1 MQCLN
6 IKNKEVA
13 ALLKEYTKI
22 FGNEDAAYYV
32 LSENNGYGLDK
43 APNGEPSKLFS
54 DLLEHYNGD
63 RVAAIQAKARTY
75 SKSFKEWFGD
85 WTGNVSID
93 IDSKDAIDYL
103 YSTNTELS
111 KVGSKE
117 EYAQYVN
124 SIYPNSLINS
134 IYWHGTDSDLSQG
147 VENTKKGKGSGAPET
162 GAEMYFNKQPWA
174 SLQYI
179 SGVNRNIP
187 DTEGYNNWVKLW
199 WELKEALGNGRM
211 DTDEWK
217 NEIIGPNTRQY
228 SPNKRGIFNRDKGGS
243 NGKYLS
249 ERKARYGYQD
259 KTDKEFFEEV
269 FDIRYGKETFN
280 DWVNRK
286 KSEFQDVW
294 ESRQVKKGMYPA
306 VLNVQNPIVEKNQ
319 NTYYEEQ
326 RGLFTK
332 AKKDKNDAIVS
343 DEANNEFGSDVVVI
357 FNPKENVHFLGTK
370 QDIENF
376 KNWKSSNKD
385 KTNVSKVVDKNGEPL
400 IVYHGTR
407 TSDGIEK
414 EGFNSN
420 MSGKGNRGANQGYF
434 YFSNNYENAEYTG
447 VKNEEIEP
455 LIDLITSVYDMFD
468 TTKLPS
474 TKELYTIID
483 DLIKEKRKINDNIR
497 NLKEDSIIK
506 KLIKPILKLTN
517 KDYKSSKELKEQ
529 YRNTINEIDI
539 ELEELDTKI
548 KNIYNLNLGLDYLK
562 GDRSKTSVNTLYFI
576 KGSINSKSP
585 YRQIAANKLINIL
598 YGTKNLKYSPKVFPV
613 YLNIKN
619 PLSSDFGMKETD
631 KNPLKSG
638 PFSEDYILY
647 NNLESGLLK
656 ELTKPEYDGSISRNK
671 FDILFGDVYIAKH
684 SNQIKS
690 IDNQGTFSTQDNNIY
705 NQEAATQNA
714 TGRNKEL
721 ALLLR
726 EIYPNIE
733 IDALTNP
740 NLRGQAQV
748 EGYMAGRVLLNTL
761 LENQD
766 TLPHEYAH
774 HYIAWFRNA
783 PIVQRGIKQ
792 FGSEE
797 SLVQAIGEN
806 SVKALKWYNRFFNWV
821 KGLFNEKQDTLNEIT
836 KAFLS
841 GHILDNSYFFG
852 KEIHNQK
859 VAEIPEAVNKVY
871 DKLMESI
878 KRRIKDIQYAKYSD
892 SKKVDE
898 LRALEFKLNQ
908 LENDQATFEFVDYMA
923 SDIISALNEIKALQ
937 AKVKE
942 NQKYDNPLNVTS
954 AELDVIKK
962 GYIGFYGNIATNIQN
977 MLDDESTFD
986 YLNDPQLVEDT
997 KQNLK
1002 RTVGD
1007 YYELVRNYNNLADIV
1022 AKDNF
1027 IREATK
1033 AGSFT
1038 IDHLKK
1044 ILDEG
1049 DVDINLWDQWAG
1061 STQYSNSEMIRLILN
1076 KIISVKNNVAE
1087 KELEVGKEL
1096 VEILSHVNKSKL
1108 DYMHERNRNG
1118 HKTGFMTRDLNYGQH
1133 YQDYLEHQ
1141 RKLAEKLGFGDK
1153 DIAEVP
1159 GLLNSE
1165 QLKKWNKA
1173 NNDWEAKHTIRK
1185 FTPEYYELTNSLSEE
1200 ARSRRDSLNMEINL
1214 LLSTTVDKNGDYHRE
1229 DLSDKD
1235 YLKLQELETRRRN
1248 LANPYY
1254 PDGSVKVGLDKEIA
1268 IEMRE
1273 YNEKLREK
1281 LHYTPN
1287 MEKFNKALQ
1296 KAKKNL
1302 SPEKFAKWEQRNTV
1316 DQIIEEFWDDI
1327 KTLSSNTNKSD
1338 DQILYETARKNMLRL
1353 YTREDGKV
1361 DVDSMPDQVKSWINT
1376 YDELISEESL
1386 KTRDKSKKSKVMDIA
1401 EWEVNPRFY
1410 EELERVEKLGQAEYN
1425 AWVSINA
1432 RYDYEGNLVPASFWK
1447 KLVPKKELRSK
1458 YMRKVPNRSWSEIDK
1473 ESPFYDKRFT
1483 KYADRGETRIP
1494 NPELYDNSANY
1505 RKITS
1510 DSNLKKLYDKLVDV
1524 MELSN
1529 SKIQFLK
1536 YENKYR
1542 LPQIEGGAWTQIRS
1556 KDNILKGLAYAIED
1570 TYTVKDDDN
1579 AYMLENAKRS
1589 DGSLVKLIPTRYI
1602 KMLSNPNALTNDIVG
1617 SVISYYKM
1625 AENYEQM
1632 SEIAPELEV
1641 ALDFVSRTDFTD
1653 KKGGRIQGLESKTYD
1668 KLKSVLDQLVY
1679 GMEKNALEL
1688 DIPLPKGKHVTVS
1701 VGKLAANLAAYTRIQ
1716 GIAQNMN
1723 VILTGLITN
1732 KIQNRLEAISGIYF
1746 GNKELAQATKL
1757 IIPSYA
1763 NAIKNIGHSNNKD
1776 KVLCY
1781 MEYLGVVRENAQTF
1795 SKLNQSRFLRA
1806 LNQHFWYFGHEMSD
1820 YVTKGKMALAIG
1832 LYYKYDPESGKFL
1845 NKNEFL
1851 RRFKSKKEGNAK
1863 WNTLSVTFYDA
1874 FEVKNNKLVIK
1885 PEYAKSLD
1893 EATINKVRNTAKQ
1906 VGTRIDTQ
1914 LTDLDRSKLH
1924 ATVIGQLLLIFR
1936 NFILVN
1942 LQTKFLTKRQ
1952 FNYSTGMWSEAQV
1965 PAAVKYVYRHYFN
1978 QNKIDQL
1985 KELYQNHYD
1994 ELDDFEKGCLKRV
2007 TYEVLFSTVGFMI
2020 ISSLVR
2026 AMADDDKRNWWKQ
2039 EAAYL
2044 TLRASLETR
2053 GNILPIEVINLLN
2066 TPTAAWSTLQ
2076 YWGDLTTI
2084 MLNDPTQEIKKGP
2097 YKGMN
2102 RFQRS
2107 LIKATPL
2114 RSIWEAQDPRS
2125 KMEYYD
2131 NMISIFNF

>member
-13 ALLKEYTKI
+13 ALLKQYTKI
-22 FGNEDAAYYV
+22 LGNENAAYYV

-385 KTNVSKVVDKNGEPL
+385 KTNVSKVVDKNGEP
-400 IVYHGTR
+400 
-407 TSDGIEK
+407 
-414 EGFNSN
+414 
-420 MSGKGNRGANQGYF
+420 
-434 YFSNNYENAEYTG
+434 
-447 VKNEEIEP
+447 
-455 LIDLITSVYDMFD
+455 
-468 TTKLPS
+468 KL
-474 TKELYTIID
+474 
-483 DLIKEKRKINDNIR
+483 
-497 NLKEDSIIK
+497 
-506 KLIKPILKLTN
+506 
-517 KDYKSSKELKEQ
+517 
-529 YRNTINEIDI
+529 
-539 ELEELDTKI
+539 
-548 KNIYNLNLGLDYLK
+548 
-562 GDRSKTSVNTLYFI
+562 
-576 KGSINSKSP
+576 
-585 YRQIAANKLINIL
+585 
-598 YGTKNLKYSPKVFPV
+598 
-613 YLNIKN
+613 
-619 PLSSDFGMKETD
+619 M
-631 KNPLKSG
+631 
-638 PFSEDYILY
+638 
-647 NNLESGLLK
+647 
-656 ELTKPEYDGSISRNK
+656 
-671 FDILFGDVYIAKH
+671 
-684 SNQIKS
+684 
-690 IDNQGTFSTQDNNIY
+690 
-705 NQEAATQNA
+705 
-714 TGRNKEL
+714 
-721 ALLLR
+721 
-726 EIYPNIE
+726 
-733 IDALTNP
+733 
-740 NLRGQAQV
+740 
-748 EGYMAGRVLLNTL
+748 
-761 LENQD
+761 
-766 TLPHEYAH
+766 
-774 HYIAWFRNA
+774 
-783 PIVQRGIKQ
+783 
-792 FGSEE
+792 
-797 SLVQAIGEN
+797 
-806 SVKALKWYNRFFNWV
+806 
-821 KGLFNEKQDTLNEIT
+821 
-836 KAFLS
+836 
-841 GHILDNSYFFG
+841 DNSYFFG

-859 VAEIPEAVNKVY
+859 VAKIPEAVNKVY

-878 KRRIKDIQYAKYSD
+878 KRRIKDIQYAKYGD

-908 LENDQATFEFVDYMA
+908 LENDQATFEFVDYMT

-937 AKVKE
+937 AKVNE
-942 NQKYDNPLNVTS
+942 NQKYNNPLDITS
-954 AELDVIKK
+954 AELDMIKK

-1061 STQYSNSEMIRLILN
+1061 NTQYSNSELVRIILN
-1076 KIISVKNNVAE
+1076 KIVNTKNNVAE

-1096 VEILSHVNKSKL
+1096 VEILSRVDKYKL
-1108 DYMHERNRNG
+1108 AYMHEKNKDG
-1118 HKTGFMTRDLNYGQH
+1118 HKTGFITRDLNYGQH
-1133 YQDYLEHQ
+1133 YQNYLEHQ
-1141 RKLAEKLGFGDK
+1141 KKLAEKLGFGDK
-1153 DIAEVP
+1153 DVAEVP
-1159 GLLNSE
+1159 GLLNPE

-1185 FTPEYYELTNSLSEE
+1185 FTPEYYELINSLSEE
-1200 ARSRRDSLNMEINL
+1200 ARSRRDSINMEINL

-1229 DLSDKD
+1229 DLSDED

-1273 YNEKLREK
+1273 YDEKLREK

-1338 DQILYETARKNMLRL
+1338 DQILYETARNNMLRL

-1425 AWVSINA
+1425 VWVSINA
-1432 RYDYEGNLVPASFWK
+1432 RYDHEGNLVPASFWK

-1473 ESPFYDKRFT
+1473 ESHFYDKRFT

-1570 TYTVKDDDN
+1570 TYTVKDDDD

-1602 KMLSNPNALTNDIVG
+1602 KMLSNPDALTNDIVG
-1617 SVISYYKM
+1617 SVIAYYKM

-1688 DIPLPKGKHVTVS
+1688 DVPLPKGKHVTVS

-1893 EATINKVRNTAKQ
+1893 ETTINKVRNTAKQ

-2076 YWGDLTTI
+2076 YWGDLTTM

>member
-6 IKNKEVA
+6 VKNKEVA
-13 ALLKEYTKI
+13 ALLKQYTKI
-22 FGNEDAAYYV
+22 LGNENAAYYV

-385 KTNVSKVVDKNGEPL
+385 KTNVSKVVDKNGEP
-400 IVYHGTR
+400 
-407 TSDGIEK
+407 
-414 EGFNSN
+414 
-420 MSGKGNRGANQGYF
+420 
-434 YFSNNYENAEYTG
+434 
-447 VKNEEIEP
+447 
-455 LIDLITSVYDMFD
+455 
-468 TTKLPS
+468 KL
-474 TKELYTIID
+474 
-483 DLIKEKRKINDNIR
+483 
-497 NLKEDSIIK
+497 
-506 KLIKPILKLTN
+506 
-517 KDYKSSKELKEQ
+517 
-529 YRNTINEIDI
+529 
-539 ELEELDTKI
+539 
-548 KNIYNLNLGLDYLK
+548 
-562 GDRSKTSVNTLYFI
+562 
-576 KGSINSKSP
+576 
-585 YRQIAANKLINIL
+585 
-598 YGTKNLKYSPKVFPV
+598 
-613 YLNIKN
+613 
-619 PLSSDFGMKETD
+619 M
-631 KNPLKSG
+631 
-638 PFSEDYILY
+638 
-647 NNLESGLLK
+647 
-656 ELTKPEYDGSISRNK
+656 
-671 FDILFGDVYIAKH
+671 
-684 SNQIKS
+684 
-690 IDNQGTFSTQDNNIY
+690 
-705 NQEAATQNA
+705 
-714 TGRNKEL
+714 
-721 ALLLR
+721 
-726 EIYPNIE
+726 
-733 IDALTNP
+733 
-740 NLRGQAQV
+740 
-748 EGYMAGRVLLNTL
+748 
-761 LENQD
+761 
-766 TLPHEYAH
+766 
-774 HYIAWFRNA
+774 
-783 PIVQRGIKQ
+783 
-792 FGSEE
+792 
-797 SLVQAIGEN
+797 
-806 SVKALKWYNRFFNWV
+806 
-821 KGLFNEKQDTLNEIT
+821 
-836 KAFLS
+836 
-841 GHILDNSYFFG
+841 DNSYFFG

-859 VAEIPEAVNKVY
+859 VAKIPEAVNKVY

-954 AELDVIKK
+954 AELNVIKK

-1061 STQYSNSEMIRLILN
+1061 NTQYSNSELVRIILN
-1076 KIISVKNNVAE
+1076 KIVNTKNNVAE

-1096 VEILSHVNKSKL
+1096 VEILSHVDKSKL
-1108 DYMHERNRNG
+1108 AYMHEKNKDG
-1118 HKTGFMTRDLNYGQH
+1118 HKTGFITRDLNYGQH

-1141 RKLAEKLGFGDK
+1141 KKLAEKLGFGDK

-1159 GLLNSE
+1159 GLLNPE

-1200 ARSRRDSLNMEINL
+1200 ARSRRDSINMEINL

-1229 DLSDKD
+1229 DLSDED

-1410 EELERVEKLGQAEYN
+1410 EELERVEKSGQAEYN

-1602 KMLSNPNALTNDIVG
+1602 KMLSNPDALTNDIVG
-1617 SVISYYKM
+1617 SVIAYYKM

-1688 DIPLPKGKHVTVS
+1688 DVPLPKGKHVTVS

-1965 PAAVKYVYRHYFN
+1965 PAAVKYIYRHYFN

-2076 YWGDLTTI
+2076 YWGDLTTM

>member
-6 IKNKEVA
+6 VKNKEVA
-13 ALLKEYTKI
+13 ALLKQYTKI
-22 FGNEDAAYYV
+22 LGNENAAYYV

-385 KTNVSKVVDKNGEPL
+385 KTNVSKVVDKNGEP
-400 IVYHGTR
+400 
-407 TSDGIEK
+407 
-414 EGFNSN
+414 
-420 MSGKGNRGANQGYF
+420 
-434 YFSNNYENAEYTG
+434 
-447 VKNEEIEP
+447 
-455 LIDLITSVYDMFD
+455 
-468 TTKLPS
+468 KL
-474 TKELYTIID
+474 
-483 DLIKEKRKINDNIR
+483 
-497 NLKEDSIIK
+497 
-506 KLIKPILKLTN
+506 
-517 KDYKSSKELKEQ
+517 
-529 YRNTINEIDI
+529 
-539 ELEELDTKI
+539 
-548 KNIYNLNLGLDYLK
+548 
-562 GDRSKTSVNTLYFI
+562 
-576 KGSINSKSP
+576 
-585 YRQIAANKLINIL
+585 
-598 YGTKNLKYSPKVFPV
+598 
-613 YLNIKN
+613 
-619 PLSSDFGMKETD
+619 M
-631 KNPLKSG
+631 
-638 PFSEDYILY
+638 
-647 NNLESGLLK
+647 
-656 ELTKPEYDGSISRNK
+656 
-671 FDILFGDVYIAKH
+671 
-684 SNQIKS
+684 
-690 IDNQGTFSTQDNNIY
+690 
-705 NQEAATQNA
+705 
-714 TGRNKEL
+714 
-721 ALLLR
+721 
-726 EIYPNIE
+726 
-733 IDALTNP
+733 
-740 NLRGQAQV
+740 
-748 EGYMAGRVLLNTL
+748 
-761 LENQD
+761 
-766 TLPHEYAH
+766 
-774 HYIAWFRNA
+774 
-783 PIVQRGIKQ
+783 
-792 FGSEE
+792 
-797 SLVQAIGEN
+797 
-806 SVKALKWYNRFFNWV
+806 
-821 KGLFNEKQDTLNEIT
+821 
-836 KAFLS
+836 
-841 GHILDNSYFFG
+841 DNSYFFG

-859 VAEIPEAVNKVY
+859 VAKIPEAVNKVY

-1061 STQYSNSEMIRLILN
+1061 NTQYSNSELVRIILN
-1076 KIISVKNNVAE
+1076 KIVNTKNNVAE

-1096 VEILSHVNKSKL
+1096 VEILSHVDKSKL
-1108 DYMHERNRNG
+1108 AYMHEKNKDG
-1118 HKTGFMTRDLNYGQH
+1118 HKTGFITRDLNYGQH

-1141 RKLAEKLGFGDK
+1141 KKLAEKLGFGDK

-1159 GLLNSE
+1159 GLLNPE

-1200 ARSRRDSLNMEINL
+1200 ARSRRDSINMEINL

-1229 DLSDKD
+1229 DLSDED

-1296 KAKKNL
+1296 NAKKNL

-1316 DQIIEEFWDDI
+1316 DQIVEEFWDDV

-1338 DQILYETARKNMLRL
+1338 DQILYEKARKNMLRL

-1602 KMLSNPNALTNDIVG
+1602 KMLSNPDALTNDIVG
-1617 SVISYYKM
+1617 SVIAYYKM

-1688 DIPLPKGKHVTVS
+1688 DVPLPKGKHVTVS

-2076 YWGDLTTI
+2076 YWGDLTTM

>member
-6 IKNKEVA
+6 VKNKEVA
-13 ALLKEYTKI
+13 ALLKQYTKI
-22 FGNEDAAYYV
+22 LGNENAAYYV

-385 KTNVSKVVDKNGEPL
+385 KTNVSKVVDKNGEP
-400 IVYHGTR
+400 
-407 TSDGIEK
+407 
-414 EGFNSN
+414 
-420 MSGKGNRGANQGYF
+420 
-434 YFSNNYENAEYTG
+434 
-447 VKNEEIEP
+447 
-455 LIDLITSVYDMFD
+455 
-468 TTKLPS
+468 KL
-474 TKELYTIID
+474 
-483 DLIKEKRKINDNIR
+483 
-497 NLKEDSIIK
+497 
-506 KLIKPILKLTN
+506 
-517 KDYKSSKELKEQ
+517 
-529 YRNTINEIDI
+529 
-539 ELEELDTKI
+539 
-548 KNIYNLNLGLDYLK
+548 
-562 GDRSKTSVNTLYFI
+562 
-576 KGSINSKSP
+576 
-585 YRQIAANKLINIL
+585 
-598 YGTKNLKYSPKVFPV
+598 
-613 YLNIKN
+613 
-619 PLSSDFGMKETD
+619 M
-631 KNPLKSG
+631 
-638 PFSEDYILY
+638 
-647 NNLESGLLK
+647 
-656 ELTKPEYDGSISRNK
+656 
-671 FDILFGDVYIAKH
+671 
-684 SNQIKS
+684 
-690 IDNQGTFSTQDNNIY
+690 
-705 NQEAATQNA
+705 
-714 TGRNKEL
+714 
-721 ALLLR
+721 
-726 EIYPNIE
+726 
-733 IDALTNP
+733 
-740 NLRGQAQV
+740 
-748 EGYMAGRVLLNTL
+748 
-761 LENQD
+761 
-766 TLPHEYAH
+766 
-774 HYIAWFRNA
+774 
-783 PIVQRGIKQ
+783 
-792 FGSEE
+792 
-797 SLVQAIGEN
+797 
-806 SVKALKWYNRFFNWV
+806 
-821 KGLFNEKQDTLNEIT
+821 
-836 KAFLS
+836 
-841 GHILDNSYFFG
+841 DNSYFFG

-859 VAEIPEAVNKVY
+859 VAKIPEAVNKVY

-1049 DVDINLWDQWAG
+1049 DVDIKLWDQWAG
-1061 STQYSNSEMIRLILN
+1061 NTQYSNSELVRIILN
-1076 KIISVKNNVAE
+1076 KIVNTKNNVAE

-1096 VEILSHVNKSKL
+1096 VEILSHVDKSKL
-1108 DYMHERNRNG
+1108 AYMHEKNKDG
-1118 HKTGFMTRDLNYGQH
+1118 HKTGFITRDLNYGQH

-1141 RKLAEKLGFGDK
+1141 KKLAEKLGFGDK

-1159 GLLNSE
+1159 GLLNPE

-1200 ARSRRDSLNMEINL
+1200 ARSRRDSINMEINL

-1229 DLSDKD
+1229 DLSDED

-1296 KAKKNL
+1296 NAKKNL

-1316 DQIIEEFWDDI
+1316 DQIVEEFWDDV

-1338 DQILYETARKNMLRL
+1338 DQILYEKARKNMLRL

-1602 KMLSNPNALTNDIVG
+1602 KMLSNPDALTNDIVG
-1617 SVISYYKM
+1617 SVIAYYKM

-2076 YWGDLTTI
+2076 YWGDLTTM
-2084 MLNDPTQEIKKGP
+2084 MLNDPTHKIKKGP

-2102 RFQRS
+2102 QFQRS

-2131 NMISIFNF
+2131 NVISIFNF

>member
-22 FGNEDAAYYV
+22 LGNENAAYYV

-385 KTNVSKVVDKNGEPL
+385 KTNVSKVVDENGEPL

-414 EGFNSN
+414 G
-420 MSGKGNRGANQGYF
+420 
-434 YFSNNYENAEYTG
+434 
-447 VKNEEIEP
+447 
-455 LIDLITSVYDMFD
+455 
-468 TTKLPS
+468 
-474 TKELYTIID
+474 
-483 DLIKEKRKINDNIR
+483 
-497 NLKEDSIIK
+497 
-506 KLIKPILKLTN
+506 
-517 KDYKSSKELKEQ
+517 
-529 YRNTINEIDI
+529 
-539 ELEELDTKI
+539 
-548 KNIYNLNLGLDYLK
+548 
-562 GDRSKTSVNTLYFI
+562 
-576 KGSINSKSP
+576 
-585 YRQIAANKLINIL
+585 
-598 YGTKNLKYSPKVFPV
+598 
-613 YLNIKN
+613 
-619 PLSSDFGMKETD
+619 
-631 KNPLKSG
+631 
-638 PFSEDYILY
+638 
-647 NNLESGLLK
+647 GLLK

-705 NQEAATQNA
+705 NQKAATQKA

-721 ALLLR
+721 ALLLQ
-726 EIYPNIE
+726 ELYPNIE
-733 IDALTNP
+733 IAALADP

-841 GHILDNSYFFG
+841 GRTLDNSYFFG

-859 VAEIPEAVNKVY
+859 VAKIPEAVNKVY

-954 AELDVIKK
+954 AELDMIKK

-1061 STQYSNSEMIRLILN
+1061 NTQYSNSELVRIILN
-1076 KIISVKNNVAE
+1076 KIVNTKNNVAE

-1096 VEILSHVNKSKL
+1096 VEILSHVDKSKL
-1108 DYMHERNRNG
+1108 AYMHEKNKDG
-1118 HKTGFMTRDLNYGQH
+1118 HKTGFITRDLNYGQH

-1141 RKLAEKLGFGDK
+1141 KKLAEKLGFGDK

-1159 GLLNSE
+1159 GLLNPE

-1200 ARSRRDSLNMEINL
+1200 ARSRRDSINMEINL

-1229 DLSDKD
+1229 DLSDED

-1556 KDNILKGLAYAIED
+1556 KDNILKGLAYAIKD
-1570 TYTVKDDDN
+1570 TYTVKDDDT

-1602 KMLSNPNALTNDIVG
+1602 KMLSNPDALTNDIVG
-1617 SVISYYKM
+1617 SVIAYYKM

-1688 DIPLPKGKHVTVS
+1688 DVPLPKGKHVTVS

-1806 LNQHFWYFGHEMSD
+1806 LNQHFWYFGHEISD

-2076 YWGDLTTI
+2076 YWGDLTTM

-2114 RSIWEAQDPRS
+2114 RNIWEAQDPRS

-2131 NMISIFNF
+2131 NVISIFNF

>member
-13 ALLKEYTKI
+13 ALLKEYTEI

-43 APNGEPSKLFS
+43 APNGADSKLFS
-54 DLLEHYNGD
+54 DLLAHYNGD
-63 RVAAIQAKARTY
+63 KNKAILAK
-75 SKSFKEWFGD
+75 SKVYTDSFKNWFGD
-85 WTGNVSID
+85 W
-93 IDSKDAIDYL
+93 
-103 YSTNTELS
+103 LS
-111 KVGSKE
+111 D
-117 EYAQYVN
+117 N
-124 SIYPNSLINS
+124 
-134 IYWHGTDSDLSQG
+134 
-147 VENTKKGKGSGAPET
+147 
-162 GAEMYFNKQPWA
+162 
-174 SLQYI
+174 
-179 SGVNRNIP
+179 
-187 DTEGYNNWVKLW
+187 
-199 WELKEALGNGRM
+199 
-211 DTDEWK
+211 
-217 NEIIGPNTRQY
+217 
-228 SPNKRGIFNRDKGGS
+228 
-243 NGKYLS
+243 
-249 ERKARYGYQD
+249 
-259 KTDKEFFEEV
+259 
-269 FDIRYGKETFN
+269 
-280 DWVNRK
+280 
-286 KSEFQDVW
+286 
-294 ESRQVKKGMYPA
+294 
-306 VLNVQNPIVEKNQ
+306 
-319 NTYYEEQ
+319 
-326 RGLFTK
+326 
-332 AKKDKNDAIVS
+332 
-343 DEANNEFGSDVVVI
+343 
-357 FNPKENVHFLGTK
+357 
-370 QDIENF
+370 
-376 KNWKSSNKD
+376 
-385 KTNVSKVVDKNGEPL
+385 KTNVSKVVDENGEPL
-400 IVYHGTR
+400 IVYHG
-407 TSDGIEK
+407 SNHNIIEFDK
-414 EGFNSN
+414 QKLGGNT
-420 MSGKGNRGANQGYF
+420 GKGEYRDKTTGEVVEVD
-434 YFSNNYENAEYTG
+434 SNNAFFASSNKLVAASYSFLGTQQRISELRNKIEDLYTVLTVG
-447 VKNEEIEP
+447 QAYNGTVKNRN
-455 LIDLITSVYDMFD
+455 DVNKTF
-468 TTKLPS
+468 
-474 TKELYTIID
+474 KELA
-483 DLIKEKRKINDNIR
+483 EQF
-497 NLKEDSIIK
+497 
-506 KLIKPILKLTN
+506 P
-517 KDYKSSKELKEQ
+517 ELKSLVEQ
-529 YRNTINEIDI
+529 VPETGKIP
-539 ELEELDTKI
+539 EEV
-548 KNIYNLNLGLDYLK
+548 
-562 GDRSKTSVNTLYFI
+562 R
-576 KGSINSKSP
+576 
-585 YRQIAANKLINIL
+585 NKLIE
-598 YGTKNLKYSPKVFPV
+598 NLNTLNKRYSEIDNNYSGRSFTNQYNYYIKAINKLNSWLTDENLNKLKSNDKSLFEENQASMSLSVGKDSQSI
-613 YLNIKN
+613 YLDDDGRYEYIGLDGRRGYLDT
-619 PLSSDFGMKETD
+619 LSIPQLRKLLIRIINS
-631 KNPLKSG
+631 LKSG
-638 PFSEDYILY
+638 LKQVNEDLKKSTYANTTYVGYYYVNMKNPFIHDYNGSSFPDKY
-647 NNLESGLLK
+647 VNQKGEK
-656 ELTKPEYDGSISRNK
+656 TEYPTG
-671 FDILFGDVYIAKH
+671 YIAGRQVKKAMKDGNDGVIYH
-684 SNQIKS
+684 NLQDPLLSDSYGFFDPNQIKS
-690 IDNQGTFSTQDNNIY
+690 IDNRGTFSTQNNNIY
-705 NQEAATQNA
+705 NQQAQSQIG
-714 TGRNKEL
+714 TGRNEEL
-721 ALLLR
+721 ARLLQTL
-726 EIYPNIE
+726 YPKIE
-733 IDALTNP
+733 VGTLTDP
-740 NLRGQAQV
+740 NLRGQAHV
-748 EGYMAGRVLLNTL
+748 EGNMAGKVLLNAV

-836 KAFLS
+836 KAFLF

-852 KEIHNQK
+852 KETHNQK

-892 SKKVDE
+892 SKKVDG

-1061 STQYSNSEMIRLILN
+1061 NTQYSNSELVRIILN
-1076 KIISVKNNVAE
+1076 KIVNTKNNVAE

-1108 DYMHERNRNG
+1108 AYMHEKNKDG
-1118 HKTGFMTRDLNYGQH
+1118 HKTGFITRDLNYGQH

-1141 RKLAEKLGFGDK
+1141 KKLAEKLGFGDK

-1159 GLLNSE
+1159 GLLNPE

-1200 ARSRRDSLNMEINL
+1200 ARSRRDSINMEINL

-1229 DLSDKD
+1229 DLSDED

-1296 KAKKNL
+1296 NAKKNL

-1447 KLVPKKELRSK
+1447 KLVPKKELRAK

-1570 TYTVKDDDN
+1570 TYTVKDDDT

-1602 KMLSNPNALTNDIVG
+1602 KMLSNPDALTNDIVG
-1617 SVISYYKM
+1617 SVIAYYKM

-1688 DIPLPKGKHVTVS
+1688 DVPLPKGKHVTVS

-1952 FNYSTGMWSEAQV
+1952 FNYSIGMWSEAQV
-1965 PAAVKYVYRHYFN
+1965 PAAVKYVYRHYFD

-2020 ISSLVR
+2020 ISSLIR
-2026 AMADDDKRNWWKQ
+2026 AMANDDKRNWWKQ

-2053 GNILPIEVINLLN
+2053 DNILPIEVINLLN

-2076 YWGDLTTI
+2076 YWGDLTTM
-2084 MLNDPTQEIKKGP
+2084 MLNDPTQKIKKGP

>member
-6 IKNKEVA
+6 VKNKEVA
-13 ALLKEYTKI
+13 ALLKQYTKI
-22 FGNEDAAYYV
+22 LGNENAAYYV

-385 KTNVSKVVDKNGEPL
+385 KTNVSKVVDKNGEP
-400 IVYHGTR
+400 
-407 TSDGIEK
+407 
-414 EGFNSN
+414 
-420 MSGKGNRGANQGYF
+420 
-434 YFSNNYENAEYTG
+434 
-447 VKNEEIEP
+447 
-455 LIDLITSVYDMFD
+455 
-468 TTKLPS
+468 KL
-474 TKELYTIID
+474 
-483 DLIKEKRKINDNIR
+483 
-497 NLKEDSIIK
+497 
-506 KLIKPILKLTN
+506 
-517 KDYKSSKELKEQ
+517 
-529 YRNTINEIDI
+529 
-539 ELEELDTKI
+539 
-548 KNIYNLNLGLDYLK
+548 
-562 GDRSKTSVNTLYFI
+562 
-576 KGSINSKSP
+576 
-585 YRQIAANKLINIL
+585 
-598 YGTKNLKYSPKVFPV
+598 
-613 YLNIKN
+613 
-619 PLSSDFGMKETD
+619 M
-631 KNPLKSG
+631 
-638 PFSEDYILY
+638 
-647 NNLESGLLK
+647 
-656 ELTKPEYDGSISRNK
+656 
-671 FDILFGDVYIAKH
+671 
-684 SNQIKS
+684 
-690 IDNQGTFSTQDNNIY
+690 
-705 NQEAATQNA
+705 
-714 TGRNKEL
+714 
-721 ALLLR
+721 
-726 EIYPNIE
+726 
-733 IDALTNP
+733 
-740 NLRGQAQV
+740 
-748 EGYMAGRVLLNTL
+748 
-761 LENQD
+761 
-766 TLPHEYAH
+766 
-774 HYIAWFRNA
+774 
-783 PIVQRGIKQ
+783 
-792 FGSEE
+792 
-797 SLVQAIGEN
+797 
-806 SVKALKWYNRFFNWV
+806 
-821 KGLFNEKQDTLNEIT
+821 
-836 KAFLS
+836 
-841 GHILDNSYFFG
+841 DNSYFFG

-859 VAEIPEAVNKVY
+859 VAKIPEAVNKVY

-1061 STQYSNSEMIRLILN
+1061 NTQYSNSELVRIILN
-1076 KIISVKNNVAE
+1076 KIVNTKNNVAE

-1096 VEILSHVNKSKL
+1096 VEILSHVDKSKL
-1108 DYMHERNRNG
+1108 AYMHEKNKDG
-1118 HKTGFMTRDLNYGQH
+1118 HKTGFITRDLNYGQH

-1141 RKLAEKLGFGDK
+1141 KKLAEKLGFGDK

-1159 GLLNSE
+1159 GLLNPE

-1200 ARSRRDSLNMEINL
+1200 ARSRRDSINMEINL

-1229 DLSDKD
+1229 DLSDED

-1570 TYTVKDDDN
+1570 TYTVKDDDT

-1602 KMLSNPNALTNDIVG
+1602 KMLSNPDALTNDIVG
-1617 SVISYYKM
+1617 SVIAYYKM

-1688 DIPLPKGKHVTVS
+1688 DVPLPKGKHVTVS

-1924 ATVIGQLLLIFR
+1924 ATMIGQLLLIFR

-2053 GNILPIEVINLLN
+2053 SNILPIEVINLLN

-2076 YWGDLTTI
+2076 YWGDLTTM

>member
-6 IKNKEVA
+6 VKNKEVA
-13 ALLKEYTKI
+13 ALLKQYTKI
-22 FGNEDAAYYV
+22 LGNENAAYYV

-385 KTNVSKVVDKNGEPL
+385 KTNVSKVVDKNGEP
-400 IVYHGTR
+400 
-407 TSDGIEK
+407 
-414 EGFNSN
+414 
-420 MSGKGNRGANQGYF
+420 
-434 YFSNNYENAEYTG
+434 
-447 VKNEEIEP
+447 
-455 LIDLITSVYDMFD
+455 
-468 TTKLPS
+468 KL
-474 TKELYTIID
+474 
-483 DLIKEKRKINDNIR
+483 
-497 NLKEDSIIK
+497 
-506 KLIKPILKLTN
+506 
-517 KDYKSSKELKEQ
+517 
-529 YRNTINEIDI
+529 
-539 ELEELDTKI
+539 
-548 KNIYNLNLGLDYLK
+548 
-562 GDRSKTSVNTLYFI
+562 
-576 KGSINSKSP
+576 
-585 YRQIAANKLINIL
+585 
-598 YGTKNLKYSPKVFPV
+598 
-613 YLNIKN
+613 
-619 PLSSDFGMKETD
+619 M
-631 KNPLKSG
+631 
-638 PFSEDYILY
+638 
-647 NNLESGLLK
+647 
-656 ELTKPEYDGSISRNK
+656 
-671 FDILFGDVYIAKH
+671 
-684 SNQIKS
+684 
-690 IDNQGTFSTQDNNIY
+690 
-705 NQEAATQNA
+705 
-714 TGRNKEL
+714 
-721 ALLLR
+721 
-726 EIYPNIE
+726 
-733 IDALTNP
+733 
-740 NLRGQAQV
+740 
-748 EGYMAGRVLLNTL
+748 
-761 LENQD
+761 
-766 TLPHEYAH
+766 
-774 HYIAWFRNA
+774 
-783 PIVQRGIKQ
+783 
-792 FGSEE
+792 
-797 SLVQAIGEN
+797 
-806 SVKALKWYNRFFNWV
+806 
-821 KGLFNEKQDTLNEIT
+821 
-836 KAFLS
+836 
-841 GHILDNSYFFG
+841 DNSYFFG

-859 VAEIPEAVNKVY
+859 VAKIPEAVNKVY

-986 YLNDPQLVEDT
+986 YLNDPQLIEDT

-1061 STQYSNSEMIRLILN
+1061 NTQYSNSELVRIILN
-1076 KIISVKNNVAE
+1076 KIVNTKNNVAE

-1096 VEILSHVNKSKL
+1096 VEILSHVDKSKL
-1108 DYMHERNRNG
+1108 AYMHEKNKDG
-1118 HKTGFMTRDLNYGQH
+1118 HKTGFITRDLNYGQH

-1141 RKLAEKLGFGDK
+1141 KKLAEKLGFGDK

-1159 GLLNSE
+1159 GLLNPE

-1200 ARSRRDSLNMEINL
+1200 ARSRRDSINMEINL

-1229 DLSDKD
+1229 DLSDED

-1296 KAKKNL
+1296 NAKKNL

-1316 DQIIEEFWDDI
+1316 DQIVEEFWDDV

-1338 DQILYETARKNMLRL
+1338 DQILYEKARKNMLRL

-1602 KMLSNPNALTNDIVG
+1602 KMLSNPDALTNDIVG
-1617 SVISYYKM
+1617 SVIAYYKM

-1688 DIPLPKGKHVTVS
+1688 DVPLPKGKHVTVS

-2076 YWGDLTTI
+2076 YWGDLTTM

>member
-22 FGNEDAAYYV
+22 LGNENAAYYV

-385 KTNVSKVVDKNGEPL
+385 KTNVSKVVDENGEPL

-705 NQEAATQNA
+705 NQKAATQKA

-721 ALLLR
+721 ALLLQ
-726 EIYPNIE
+726 ELYPNIE
-733 IDALTNP
+733 IAALADP

-841 GHILDNSYFFG
+841 GRTLDNSYFFG

-859 VAEIPEAVNKVY
+859 VAKIPEAVNKVY

-898 LRALEFKLNQ
+898 LRVLEFKLNQ

-954 AELDVIKK
+954 AELDMIKK

-1061 STQYSNSEMIRLILN
+1061 NTQYSNSELVRIILN
-1076 KIISVKNNVAE
+1076 KIVNTKNNVAE

-1096 VEILSHVNKSKL
+1096 VEILSHVDKSKL
-1108 DYMHERNRNG
+1108 AYMHEKNKDG
-1118 HKTGFMTRDLNYGQH
+1118 HKTGFITRDLNYGQH

-1141 RKLAEKLGFGDK
+1141 KKLAEKLGFGDK

-1159 GLLNSE
+1159 GLLNPE

-1200 ARSRRDSLNMEINL
+1200 ARSRRDSINMEINL

-1229 DLSDKD
+1229 DLSDED

-1556 KDNILKGLAYAIED
+1556 KDNILKGLAYAIKD
-1570 TYTVKDDDN
+1570 TYTVKDDDT

-1602 KMLSNPNALTNDIVG
+1602 KMLSNPDALTNDIVG
-1617 SVISYYKM
+1617 SVIAYYKM

-1688 DIPLPKGKHVTVS
+1688 DVPLPKGKHVTVS

-2076 YWGDLTTI
+2076 YWGDLTTM

-2131 NMISIFNF
+2131 NVISIFNF

>member
-6 IKNKEVA
+6 VKNKEVA
-13 ALLKEYTKI
+13 ALLKQYTKI
-22 FGNEDAAYYV
+22 LGNENAAYYV

-385 KTNVSKVVDKNGEPL
+385 KTNVSKVVDKNGEP
-400 IVYHGTR
+400 
-407 TSDGIEK
+407 
-414 EGFNSN
+414 
-420 MSGKGNRGANQGYF
+420 
-434 YFSNNYENAEYTG
+434 
-447 VKNEEIEP
+447 
-455 LIDLITSVYDMFD
+455 
-468 TTKLPS
+468 KL
-474 TKELYTIID
+474 
-483 DLIKEKRKINDNIR
+483 
-497 NLKEDSIIK
+497 
-506 KLIKPILKLTN
+506 
-517 KDYKSSKELKEQ
+517 
-529 YRNTINEIDI
+529 
-539 ELEELDTKI
+539 
-548 KNIYNLNLGLDYLK
+548 
-562 GDRSKTSVNTLYFI
+562 
-576 KGSINSKSP
+576 
-585 YRQIAANKLINIL
+585 
-598 YGTKNLKYSPKVFPV
+598 
-613 YLNIKN
+613 
-619 PLSSDFGMKETD
+619 M
-631 KNPLKSG
+631 
-638 PFSEDYILY
+638 
-647 NNLESGLLK
+647 
-656 ELTKPEYDGSISRNK
+656 
-671 FDILFGDVYIAKH
+671 
-684 SNQIKS
+684 
-690 IDNQGTFSTQDNNIY
+690 
-705 NQEAATQNA
+705 
-714 TGRNKEL
+714 
-721 ALLLR
+721 
-726 EIYPNIE
+726 
-733 IDALTNP
+733 
-740 NLRGQAQV
+740 
-748 EGYMAGRVLLNTL
+748 
-761 LENQD
+761 
-766 TLPHEYAH
+766 
-774 HYIAWFRNA
+774 
-783 PIVQRGIKQ
+783 
-792 FGSEE
+792 
-797 SLVQAIGEN
+797 
-806 SVKALKWYNRFFNWV
+806 
-821 KGLFNEKQDTLNEIT
+821 
-836 KAFLS
+836 
-841 GHILDNSYFFG
+841 DNSYFFG

-859 VAEIPEAVNKVY
+859 VAKIPEAVNKVY

-1061 STQYSNSEMIRLILN
+1061 STQYSNSELVRIILN
-1076 KIISVKNNVAE
+1076 KIINTKNNVAE

-1108 DYMHERNRNG
+1108 TYMHEKNKDG
-1118 HKTGFMTRDLNYGQH
+1118 HKTGFITRDLNYGQH

-1141 RKLAEKLGFGDK
+1141 KKLAEKLGFGDK

-1159 GLLNSE
+1159 GLLNPE

-1200 ARSRRDSLNMEINL
+1200 ARSRRDSINMEINL

-1229 DLSDKD
+1229 DLSDED

-1327 KTLSSNTNKSD
+1327 KTLSSNANKSD

-1602 KMLSNPNALTNDIVG
+1602 KMLSNPDALTNDIVG
-1617 SVISYYKM
+1617 SVIAYYKM

-1688 DIPLPKGKHVTVS
+1688 DVPLPKGKHVTVS

-2076 YWGDLTTI
+2076 YWGDLTTM

>member
-6 IKNKEVA
+6 IKNKDVA
-13 ALLKEYTKI
+13 ALLKQYTKI
-22 FGNEDAAYYV
+22 LGNENAAYYV

-385 KTNVSKVVDKNGEPL
+385 KTNVSKVVDKNGEP
-400 IVYHGTR
+400 
-407 TSDGIEK
+407 
-414 EGFNSN
+414 
-420 MSGKGNRGANQGYF
+420 
-434 YFSNNYENAEYTG
+434 
-447 VKNEEIEP
+447 
-455 LIDLITSVYDMFD
+455 
-468 TTKLPS
+468 KL
-474 TKELYTIID
+474 
-483 DLIKEKRKINDNIR
+483 
-497 NLKEDSIIK
+497 
-506 KLIKPILKLTN
+506 
-517 KDYKSSKELKEQ
+517 
-529 YRNTINEIDI
+529 
-539 ELEELDTKI
+539 
-548 KNIYNLNLGLDYLK
+548 
-562 GDRSKTSVNTLYFI
+562 
-576 KGSINSKSP
+576 
-585 YRQIAANKLINIL
+585 
-598 YGTKNLKYSPKVFPV
+598 
-613 YLNIKN
+613 
-619 PLSSDFGMKETD
+619 M
-631 KNPLKSG
+631 
-638 PFSEDYILY
+638 
-647 NNLESGLLK
+647 
-656 ELTKPEYDGSISRNK
+656 
-671 FDILFGDVYIAKH
+671 
-684 SNQIKS
+684 
-690 IDNQGTFSTQDNNIY
+690 
-705 NQEAATQNA
+705 
-714 TGRNKEL
+714 
-721 ALLLR
+721 
-726 EIYPNIE
+726 
-733 IDALTNP
+733 
-740 NLRGQAQV
+740 
-748 EGYMAGRVLLNTL
+748 
-761 LENQD
+761 
-766 TLPHEYAH
+766 
-774 HYIAWFRNA
+774 
-783 PIVQRGIKQ
+783 
-792 FGSEE
+792 
-797 SLVQAIGEN
+797 
-806 SVKALKWYNRFFNWV
+806 
-821 KGLFNEKQDTLNEIT
+821 
-836 KAFLS
+836 
-841 GHILDNSYFFG
+841 DNSYFFG
-852 KEIHNQK
+852 KKIHNQK
-859 VAEIPEAVNKVY
+859 VAKIPEAVNKVY

-1022 AKDNF
+1022 AKDDF

-1061 STQYSNSEMIRLILN
+1061 STQYSNSELVRIILN
-1076 KIISVKNNVAE
+1076 KIVNTKNNVAE

-1096 VEILSHVNKSKL
+1096 VEILSHVDKSKL
-1108 DYMHERNRNG
+1108 AYMHEKNKDG
-1118 HKTGFMTRDLNYGQH
+1118 HKTGFITRELNYGQH

-1141 RKLAEKLGFGDK
+1141 KKLAEKLGFGDK

-1159 GLLNSE
+1159 GLLNPE

-1200 ARSRRDSLNMEINL
+1200 ARSRRDSINMEINL

-1229 DLSDKD
+1229 DLSDED

-1353 YTREDGKV
+1353 YIREDGKV

-1570 TYTVKDDDN
+1570 TYTVKDDDT

-1602 KMLSNPNALTNDIVG
+1602 KMLSNPDALTNDIVG
-1617 SVISYYKM
+1617 SVIAYYKM

-1688 DIPLPKGKHVTVS
+1688 DVPLPKGKHVTVS

-1914 LTDLDRSKLH
+1914 ITDLDRSKLH

-2020 ISSLVR
+2020 ISSLIR

-2076 YWGDLTTI
+2076 YWGDLITM

>member
-6 IKNKEVA
+6 VKNKEVA
-13 ALLKEYTKI
+13 ALLKQYTKI
-22 FGNEDAAYYV
+22 LGNENAAYYV

-385 KTNVSKVVDKNGEPL
+385 KTNVSKVVDKNGEP
-400 IVYHGTR
+400 
-407 TSDGIEK
+407 
-414 EGFNSN
+414 
-420 MSGKGNRGANQGYF
+420 
-434 YFSNNYENAEYTG
+434 
-447 VKNEEIEP
+447 
-455 LIDLITSVYDMFD
+455 
-468 TTKLPS
+468 KL
-474 TKELYTIID
+474 
-483 DLIKEKRKINDNIR
+483 
-497 NLKEDSIIK
+497 
-506 KLIKPILKLTN
+506 
-517 KDYKSSKELKEQ
+517 
-529 YRNTINEIDI
+529 
-539 ELEELDTKI
+539 
-548 KNIYNLNLGLDYLK
+548 
-562 GDRSKTSVNTLYFI
+562 
-576 KGSINSKSP
+576 
-585 YRQIAANKLINIL
+585 
-598 YGTKNLKYSPKVFPV
+598 
-613 YLNIKN
+613 
-619 PLSSDFGMKETD
+619 M
-631 KNPLKSG
+631 
-638 PFSEDYILY
+638 
-647 NNLESGLLK
+647 
-656 ELTKPEYDGSISRNK
+656 
-671 FDILFGDVYIAKH
+671 
-684 SNQIKS
+684 
-690 IDNQGTFSTQDNNIY
+690 
-705 NQEAATQNA
+705 
-714 TGRNKEL
+714 
-721 ALLLR
+721 
-726 EIYPNIE
+726 
-733 IDALTNP
+733 
-740 NLRGQAQV
+740 
-748 EGYMAGRVLLNTL
+748 
-761 LENQD
+761 
-766 TLPHEYAH
+766 
-774 HYIAWFRNA
+774 
-783 PIVQRGIKQ
+783 
-792 FGSEE
+792 
-797 SLVQAIGEN
+797 
-806 SVKALKWYNRFFNWV
+806 
-821 KGLFNEKQDTLNEIT
+821 
-836 KAFLS
+836 
-841 GHILDNSYFFG
+841 DNSYFFG

-859 VAEIPEAVNKVY
+859 VAKIPEAVNKVY

-1061 STQYSNSEMIRLILN
+1061 NTQYSNSELVRIILN
-1076 KIISVKNNVAE
+1076 KIVNTKNNVAE

-1108 DYMHERNRNG
+1108 AYMHEKNKDG
-1118 HKTGFMTRDLNYGQH
+1118 HKTGFITRDLNYGQH

-1141 RKLAEKLGFGDK
+1141 KKLAEKLGFGDK

-1159 GLLNSE
+1159 GLLNPE

-1200 ARSRRDSLNMEINL
+1200 ARSRRDSINMEINL

-1229 DLSDKD
+1229 DLSDED

-1296 KAKKNL
+1296 NAKKNL

-1316 DQIIEEFWDDI
+1316 DQIIEEFWDDV
-1327 KTLSSNTNKSD
+1327 KTLSSNANKSD

-1602 KMLSNPNALTNDIVG
+1602 KMLSNPDALTNDIVG
-1617 SVISYYKM
+1617 SVIAYYKM

-1632 SEIAPELEV
+1632 SEIAPGLEV

-1688 DIPLPKGKHVTVS
+1688 DVPLPKGKHVTVS

-2020 ISSLVR
+2020 ISSLIR

-2076 YWGDLTTI
+2076 YWGDLTTM

>member
-6 IKNKEVA
+6 IKNEEVA

-22 FGNEDAAYYV
+22 LGNENAAYYV

-286 KSEFQDVW
+286 KSEFQDIW

-385 KTNVSKVVDKNGEPL
+385 KTNVSKVVDKNGEP
-400 IVYHGTR
+400 
-407 TSDGIEK
+407 
-414 EGFNSN
+414 
-420 MSGKGNRGANQGYF
+420 
-434 YFSNNYENAEYTG
+434 
-447 VKNEEIEP
+447 
-455 LIDLITSVYDMFD
+455 
-468 TTKLPS
+468 KL
-474 TKELYTIID
+474 
-483 DLIKEKRKINDNIR
+483 
-497 NLKEDSIIK
+497 
-506 KLIKPILKLTN
+506 
-517 KDYKSSKELKEQ
+517 
-529 YRNTINEIDI
+529 
-539 ELEELDTKI
+539 
-548 KNIYNLNLGLDYLK
+548 
-562 GDRSKTSVNTLYFI
+562 
-576 KGSINSKSP
+576 
-585 YRQIAANKLINIL
+585 
-598 YGTKNLKYSPKVFPV
+598 
-613 YLNIKN
+613 
-619 PLSSDFGMKETD
+619 M
-631 KNPLKSG
+631 
-638 PFSEDYILY
+638 
-647 NNLESGLLK
+647 
-656 ELTKPEYDGSISRNK
+656 
-671 FDILFGDVYIAKH
+671 
-684 SNQIKS
+684 
-690 IDNQGTFSTQDNNIY
+690 
-705 NQEAATQNA
+705 
-714 TGRNKEL
+714 
-721 ALLLR
+721 
-726 EIYPNIE
+726 
-733 IDALTNP
+733 
-740 NLRGQAQV
+740 
-748 EGYMAGRVLLNTL
+748 
-761 LENQD
+761 
-766 TLPHEYAH
+766 
-774 HYIAWFRNA
+774 
-783 PIVQRGIKQ
+783 
-792 FGSEE
+792 
-797 SLVQAIGEN
+797 
-806 SVKALKWYNRFFNWV
+806 
-821 KGLFNEKQDTLNEIT
+821 
-836 KAFLS
+836 
-841 GHILDNSYFFG
+841 DNSYFFG

-859 VAEIPEAVNKVY
+859 VAKIPEAVNKVY

-1061 STQYSNSEMIRLILN
+1061 NTQYSNSELVRIILN
-1076 KIISVKNNVAE
+1076 KIVNTKNNVAE

-1096 VEILSHVNKSKL
+1096 VEILSHVDKYKL
-1108 DYMHERNRNG
+1108 AYMHEKNKDG
-1118 HKTGFMTRDLNYGQH
+1118 HKTGFITRDLNYGQH

-1141 RKLAEKLGFGDK
+1141 KKLAEKLGFGDK

-1159 GLLNSE
+1159 GLLNPE

-1200 ARSRRDSLNMEINL
+1200 ARSRRDSINMEINL

-1229 DLSDKD
+1229 DLSDED

-1316 DQIIEEFWDDI
+1316 DQIVEEFWDDV

-1338 DQILYETARKNMLRL
+1338 DQILYEKARKNMLRL

-1570 TYTVKDDDN
+1570 TYTIKDDDN

-1589 DGSLVKLIPTRYI
+1589 DGSLVKLIPARYI
-1602 KMLSNPNALTNDIVG
+1602 KMLSNPDALTNDIVG
-1617 SVISYYKM
+1617 SVIAYYKM

-1688 DIPLPKGKHVTVS
+1688 DVPLPKGKHVTVS

-1863 WNTLSVTFYDA
+1863 WNTLNVTFYDA

-2076 YWGDLTTI
+2076 YWGDLTTM

>member
-6 IKNKEVA
+6 VKNKEVA
-13 ALLKEYTKI
+13 ALLKQYTKI
-22 FGNEDAAYYV
+22 LGNENAAYYV

-385 KTNVSKVVDKNGEPL
+385 KTNVSKVVDKNGEP
-400 IVYHGTR
+400 
-407 TSDGIEK
+407 
-414 EGFNSN
+414 
-420 MSGKGNRGANQGYF
+420 
-434 YFSNNYENAEYTG
+434 
-447 VKNEEIEP
+447 
-455 LIDLITSVYDMFD
+455 
-468 TTKLPS
+468 KL
-474 TKELYTIID
+474 
-483 DLIKEKRKINDNIR
+483 
-497 NLKEDSIIK
+497 
-506 KLIKPILKLTN
+506 
-517 KDYKSSKELKEQ
+517 
-529 YRNTINEIDI
+529 
-539 ELEELDTKI
+539 
-548 KNIYNLNLGLDYLK
+548 
-562 GDRSKTSVNTLYFI
+562 
-576 KGSINSKSP
+576 
-585 YRQIAANKLINIL
+585 
-598 YGTKNLKYSPKVFPV
+598 
-613 YLNIKN
+613 
-619 PLSSDFGMKETD
+619 M
-631 KNPLKSG
+631 
-638 PFSEDYILY
+638 
-647 NNLESGLLK
+647 
-656 ELTKPEYDGSISRNK
+656 
-671 FDILFGDVYIAKH
+671 
-684 SNQIKS
+684 
-690 IDNQGTFSTQDNNIY
+690 
-705 NQEAATQNA
+705 
-714 TGRNKEL
+714 
-721 ALLLR
+721 
-726 EIYPNIE
+726 
-733 IDALTNP
+733 
-740 NLRGQAQV
+740 
-748 EGYMAGRVLLNTL
+748 
-761 LENQD
+761 
-766 TLPHEYAH
+766 
-774 HYIAWFRNA
+774 
-783 PIVQRGIKQ
+783 
-792 FGSEE
+792 
-797 SLVQAIGEN
+797 
-806 SVKALKWYNRFFNWV
+806 
-821 KGLFNEKQDTLNEIT
+821 
-836 KAFLS
+836 
-841 GHILDNSYFFG
+841 DNSYFFG

-859 VAEIPEAVNKVY
+859 VAKIPEAVNKVY

-1061 STQYSNSEMIRLILN
+1061 NTQYSNSELVRIILN
-1076 KIISVKNNVAE
+1076 KIVNTKNNVAE

-1096 VEILSHVNKSKL
+1096 VEILSHVDKSKL
-1108 DYMHERNRNG
+1108 AYMHEKNKDG
-1118 HKTGFMTRDLNYGQH
+1118 HKTGFITRDLNYGQH

-1141 RKLAEKLGFGDK
+1141 KKLAEKLGFGDK

-1159 GLLNSE
+1159 GLLNPE

-1200 ARSRRDSLNMEINL
+1200 ARSRRDSINMEINL

-1229 DLSDKD
+1229 DLSDED

-1296 KAKKNL
+1296 NAKKNL

-1316 DQIIEEFWDDI
+1316 DQIVEEFWDDV

-1602 KMLSNPNALTNDIVG
+1602 KMLSNPDALTNDIVG
-1617 SVISYYKM
+1617 SVIAYYKM

-1688 DIPLPKGKHVTVS
+1688 DVPLPKGKHVTVS

-1716 GIAQNMN
+1716 CIAQNMN

-1732 KIQNRLEAISGIYF
+1732 KIQIRLEAISGIYF

-2076 YWGDLTTI
+2076 YWGDLTTM

>member
-294 ESRQVKKGMYPA
+294 KSRQVKKGMYPA

-332 AKKDKNDAIVS
+332 AKQNKNDAIVS
-343 DEANNEFGSDVVVI
+343 NEAKNEFGSDVVIV

-370 QDIENF
+370 QDVEDF
-376 KNWKSSNKD
+376 KNWKNSNKD
-385 KTNVSKVVDKNGEPL
+385 KTNVSKVVDENGEPL
-400 IVYHGTR
+400 LVWHGTTENFDAFSKSWR
-407 TSDGIEK
+407 GATDPGDWGLGFYFSPKKSSSEMYGNILMPVFLSIKNPVPNEKFKMINAFGREKAKPITLKETIQKDIEVTKFLIEGIEK
-414 EGFNSN
+414 QLYGNDPEYKHYREEGSLLNK
-420 MSGKGNRGANQGYF
+420 MHK
-434 YFSNNYENAEYTG
+434 
-447 VKNEEIEP
+447 
-455 LIDLITSVYDMFD
+455 
-468 TTKLPS
+468 
-474 TKELYTIID
+474 KELERYKD
-483 DLIKEKRKINDNIR
+483 KLKDLQTQ
-497 NLKEDSIIK
+497 LQ
-506 KLIKPILKLTN
+506 T
-517 KDYKSSKELKEQ
+517 KSK
-529 YRNTINEIDI
+529 
-539 ELEELDTKI
+539 EELD
-548 KNIYNLNLGLDYLK
+548 YD
-562 GDRSKTSVNTLYFI
+562 
-576 KGSINSKSP
+576 INKKWNDNVED
-585 YRQIAANKLINIL
+585 INK
-598 YGTKNLKYSPKVFPV
+598 
-613 YLNIKN
+613 
-619 PLSSDFGMKETD
+619 
-631 KNPLKSG
+631 
-638 PFSEDYILY
+638 
-647 NNLESGLLK
+647 
-656 ELTKPEYDGSISRNK
+656 YDGVIPNISSGKTIKENYE
-671 FDILFGDVYIAKH
+671 IIAKEP
-684 SNQIKS
+684 NQIKS

-705 NQEAATQNA
+705 NQKAATQKA

-721 ALLLR
+721 ALLLQ
-726 EIYPNIE
+726 ELYPNIE
-733 IDALTNP
+733 IAALADP

-859 VAEIPEAVNKVY
+859 VAKIPEAVNKVY

-1061 STQYSNSEMIRLILN
+1061 NTQYSNSELVRIILN
-1076 KIISVKNNVAE
+1076 KIVNTKNNVAE

-1096 VEILSHVNKSKL
+1096 VEILSHVDKSKL
-1108 DYMHERNRNG
+1108 AYMHEKNKDG
-1118 HKTGFMTRDLNYGQH
+1118 HKTGFITRDLNYGQH

-1141 RKLAEKLGFGDK
+1141 KKLAEKLGFGDK

-1159 GLLNSE
+1159 GLLNPE

-1200 ARSRRDSLNMEINL
+1200 ARSRRDSINMEINL

-1229 DLSDKD
+1229 DLSDED

-1602 KMLSNPNALTNDIVG
+1602 KMLSNPDALTNDIVG
-1617 SVISYYKM
+1617 SVIAYYKM

-1688 DIPLPKGKHVTVS
+1688 DVPLPKGKHVTVS

-2076 YWGDLTTI
+2076 YWGDLTTM

>member
-13 ALLKEYTKI
+13 ALLKKYTKI
-22 FGNEDAAYYV
+22 LGNENAAYYV

-576 KGSINSKSP
+576 KSSTNSKSP

-937 AKVKE
+937 TKVNE
-942 NQKYDNPLNVTS
+942 NQKYNNPLDITS
-954 AELDVIKK
+954 AELDMIKK

-1061 STQYSNSEMIRLILN
+1061 NTQYSNSELVRIILN
-1076 KIISVKNNVAE
+1076 KIVNTKNNVAE

-1096 VEILSHVNKSKL
+1096 VEILSHVDKSKL
-1108 DYMHERNRNG
+1108 AYMHEKNKDG
-1118 HKTGFMTRDLNYGQH
+1118 HKTGFITRDLNYGQH

-1141 RKLAEKLGFGDK
+1141 KKLAEKLGFGDK

-1159 GLLNSE
+1159 GLLNPE

-1200 ARSRRDSLNMEINL
+1200 ARSRRDSINMEINL

-1229 DLSDKD
+1229 DLSDED

-1447 KLVPKKELRSK
+1447 KLVPKKELRAK

-1602 KMLSNPNALTNDIVG
+1602 KMLSNPDALTNDIVG
-1617 SVISYYKM
+1617 SVIAYYKM

-1688 DIPLPKGKHVTVS
+1688 DVPLPKGKHVTVS

-1716 GIAQNMN
+1716 GISQNMN

-2076 YWGDLTTI
+2076 YWGDLTTM

>member
-6 IKNKEVA
+6 VKNKEVA
-13 ALLKEYTKI
+13 ALLKQYTKI
-22 FGNEDAAYYV
+22 LGNENAAYYV

-400 IVYHGTR
+400 VVYHGGA
-407 TSDGIEK
+407 SGIDTFYNAK
-414 EGFNSN
+414 DNPN
-420 MSGKGNRGANQGYF
+420 YKYTKHNGYI
-434 YFSNNYENAEYTG
+434 G
-447 VKNEEIEP
+447 
-455 LIDLITSVYDMFD
+455 
-468 TTKLPS
+468 
-474 TKELYTIID
+474 
-483 DLIKEKRKINDNIR
+483 
-497 NLKEDSIIK
+497 
-506 KLIKPILKLTN
+506 
-517 KDYKSSKELKEQ
+517 YKSSIRVGIYFSKYL
-529 YRNTINEIDI
+529 DI
-539 ELEELDTKI
+539 AKNYKRRYGKNGKI
-548 KNIYNLNLGLDYLK
+548 Y
-562 GDRSKTSVNTLYFI
+562 
-576 KGSINSKSP
+576 P
-585 YRQIAANKLINIL
+585 
-598 YGTKNLKYSPKVFPV
+598 VF
-613 YLNIKN
+613 LSIKN
-619 PLSSDFGMKETD
+619 PKNVSFTETLKRRLIRFGTFGLIKKPTVDAISENELET
-631 KNPLKSG
+631 
-638 PFSEDYILY
+638 LY
-647 NNLESGLLK
+647 RD
-656 ELTKPEYDGSISRNK
+656 YDGVNHSSGTE
-671 FDILFGDVYIAKH
+671 FVVFS

-705 NQEAATQNA
+705 NQEAVTQKA

-721 ALLLR
+721 ALLLQ
-726 EIYPNIE
+726 ELYPNIE
-733 IDALTNP
+733 IAALADP

-836 KAFLS
+836 KAFLF

-852 KEIHNQK
+852 KETHNQK

-878 KRRIKDIQYAKYSD
+878 KRRIKDIKYAKYSD

-923 SDIISALNEIKALQ
+923 SDIISALNEVKALQ
-937 AKVKE
+937 AKVNE

-1061 STQYSNSEMIRLILN
+1061 STQYSNSELVRIILN
-1076 KIISVKNNVAE
+1076 KIVNTKNNVAE

-1096 VEILSHVNKSKL
+1096 VEILSHVDKSKL
-1108 DYMHERNRNG
+1108 AYMHEKNKDG
-1118 HKTGFMTRDLNYGQH
+1118 HKTGFITRDLNYGQH

-1153 DIAEVP
+1153 DVAEVP
-1159 GLLNSE
+1159 SLLNPE

-1200 ARSRRDSLNMEINL
+1200 ARSRRDSINMEINL

-1229 DLSDKD
+1229 DLSDED

-1447 KLVPKKELRSK
+1447 KLVPKKELRAK

-1570 TYTVKDDDN
+1570 TYTIKDDDN

-1602 KMLSNPNALTNDIVG
+1602 KMLSNPDALTNDIVG
-1617 SVISYYKM
+1617 SVIAYYKM

-1688 DIPLPKGKHVTVS
+1688 DVPLPKGKHVTVS

-2076 YWGDLTTI
+2076 YWGDLTTM

>member
-400 IVYHGTR
+400 LVWHGTTENFDAFSKSWR
-407 TSDGIEK
+407 GATDPGDWGLGFYFSPKKSSSEMYGNILMPVFLSIKNPVPNEKFKMINAFGREKAKPITLKETIQKDIEVTKFLIEGIEK
-414 EGFNSN
+414 QLYGNDPEYKHYREEGSLLNK
-420 MSGKGNRGANQGYF
+420 MHK
-434 YFSNNYENAEYTG
+434 
-447 VKNEEIEP
+447 
-455 LIDLITSVYDMFD
+455 
-468 TTKLPS
+468 
-474 TKELYTIID
+474 KELERYKD
-483 DLIKEKRKINDNIR
+483 KLKDLQTQ
-497 NLKEDSIIK
+497 LQ
-506 KLIKPILKLTN
+506 T
-517 KDYKSSKELKEQ
+517 KSK
-529 YRNTINEIDI
+529 
-539 ELEELDTKI
+539 EELD
-548 KNIYNLNLGLDYLK
+548 YD
-562 GDRSKTSVNTLYFI
+562 
-576 KGSINSKSP
+576 INKKWNDNVED
-585 YRQIAANKLINIL
+585 INK
-598 YGTKNLKYSPKVFPV
+598 
-613 YLNIKN
+613 
-619 PLSSDFGMKETD
+619 
-631 KNPLKSG
+631 
-638 PFSEDYILY
+638 
-647 NNLESGLLK
+647 
-656 ELTKPEYDGSISRNK
+656 YDGVIPNISSGKTIKENYE
-671 FDILFGDVYIAKH
+671 IIAKEP
-684 SNQIKS
+684 NQIKS

-705 NQEAATQNA
+705 NQKAATQKA

-721 ALLLR
+721 ALLLQ
-726 EIYPNIE
+726 ELYPNIE
-733 IDALTNP
+733 IAALADP

-859 VAEIPEAVNKVY
+859 VAKIPEAVNKVY

-1061 STQYSNSEMIRLILN
+1061 NTQYSNSELVRIILN
-1076 KIISVKNNVAE
+1076 KIVNTKNNVAE

-1096 VEILSHVNKSKL
+1096 VEILSHVDKSKL
-1108 DYMHERNRNG
+1108 AYMHEKNKDG
-1118 HKTGFMTRDLNYGQH
+1118 HKTGFITRDLNYGQH

-1141 RKLAEKLGFGDK
+1141 KKLAEKLGFGDK

-1159 GLLNSE
+1159 GLLNPE

-1200 ARSRRDSLNMEINL
+1200 ARSRRDSINMEINL

-1229 DLSDKD
+1229 DLSDED

-1570 TYTVKDDDN
+1570 IYTVKDDDN

-1602 KMLSNPNALTNDIVG
+1602 KMLSNPDALTNDIVG
-1617 SVISYYKM
+1617 SVIAYYKM

-1688 DIPLPKGKHVTVS
+1688 DVPLPKGKHVTVS

-2076 YWGDLTTI
+2076 YWGDLTTM

-2131 NMISIFNF
+2131 NVISIFNF

>member
-6 IKNKEVA
+6 IKNEEVA

-22 FGNEDAAYYV
+22 LGNENAAYYV

-286 KSEFQDVW
+286 KSEFQDIW

-385 KTNVSKVVDKNGEPL
+385 KTNVSKVVDENGEPL
-400 IVYHGTR
+400 LVWHGT
-407 TSDGIEK
+407 TENFDVFSK
-414 EGFNSN
+414 SW
-420 MSGKGNRGANQGYF
+420 RGATDPGDWGLGF
-434 YFSNNYENAEYTG
+434 YFSPKKSSSEMYGNILMPVFLSIKNPVPNEKFQMINSFGREK
-447 VKNEEIEP
+447 VKP
-455 LIDLITSVYDMFD
+455 ITLKEKIQEDIK
-468 TTKLPS
+468 TTKFTIKGIEEQLYGNDPDY
-474 TKELYTIID
+474 ELYRKEGSLQNIMHKKNLERYKD
-483 DLIKEKRKINDNIR
+483 KLKDLQTQLQTKSKEELDYDINKKWNDNI
-497 NLKEDSIIK
+497 EDI
-506 KLIKPILKLTN
+506 N
-517 KDYKSSKELKEQ
+517 KYDGVIP
-529 YRNTINEIDI
+529 N
-539 ELEELDTKI
+539 
-548 KNIYNLNLGLDYLK
+548 
-562 GDRSKTSVNTLYFI
+562 
-576 KGSINSKSP
+576 INSGK
-585 YRQIAANKLINIL
+585 A
-598 YGTKNLKYSPKVFPV
+598 
-613 YLNIKN
+613 IKEN
-619 PLSSDFGMKETD
+619 YEIVAREP
-631 KNPLKSG
+631 
-638 PFSEDYILY
+638 
-647 NNLESGLLK
+647 
-656 ELTKPEYDGSISRNK
+656 
-671 FDILFGDVYIAKH
+671 
-684 SNQIKS
+684 NQIKS

-705 NQEAATQNA
+705 NQKAATQNA

-1061 STQYSNSEMIRLILN
+1061 NTQYSNSELVRIILN
-1076 KIISVKNNVAE
+1076 KIVNTKNNVAE

-1096 VEILSHVNKSKL
+1096 VEILSHVDKSKL
-1108 DYMHERNRNG
+1108 AYMHEKNKDG
-1118 HKTGFMTRDLNYGQH
+1118 HKTGFITRDLNYGQH

-1141 RKLAEKLGFGDK
+1141 KKLAEKLGFGDK

-1159 GLLNSE
+1159 GLLNPE

-1200 ARSRRDSLNMEINL
+1200 ARSRRDSINMEINL

-1229 DLSDKD
+1229 DLSDED

-1327 KTLSSNTNKSD
+1327 KTLSSNANKSD

-1447 KLVPKKELRSK
+1447 KLVPKKELRAK

-1602 KMLSNPNALTNDIVG
+1602 KMLSNPDALTNDIVG
-1617 SVISYYKM
+1617 SVIAYYKM

-1668 KLKSVLDQLVY
+1668 KLKSVLDQLIY

-1688 DIPLPKGKHVTVS
+1688 DVPLPKGKHVTVS

-2076 YWGDLTTI
+2076 YWGDLTTM

>member
-6 IKNKEVA
+6 VKDKEVA
-13 ALLKEYTKI
+13 ALLKQYTKI
-22 FGNEDAAYYV
+22 LGNENAAYYV

-75 SKSFKEWFGD
+75 SKSFKKWFGD
-85 WTGNVSID
+85 WVNNPTNKVSD
-93 IDSKDAIDYL
+93 QHKESVDFLFDV
-103 YSTNTELS
+103 NPELQ
-111 KVGSKE
+111 KIGTKE
-117 EYAQYVN
+117 EYSQYISEIFPETKVTDV
-124 SIYPNSLINS
+124 
-134 IYWHGTDSDLSQG
+134 YWHGTDSDFTDGL
-147 VENTKKGKGSGAPET
+147 NTATRGKGSGAPET
-162 GAEMYFNKQPWA
+162 KSEMYFNKQPWA

-179 SGVNRNIP
+179 TGVNRNIP
-187 DTEGYNNWVKLW
+187 DDEGYNNWVKLW
-199 WELKEALGNGRM
+199 WELKEALGNGRLES
-211 DTDEWK
+211 DEWK

-280 DWVNRK
+280 DWITRK
-286 KSEFQDVW
+286 IKEFKSIW
-294 ESRQVKKGMYPA
+294 NSRQIRKGIIPA
-306 VLNVQNPIVEKNQ
+306 VLNIKNPIVESGQ

-326 RGLFTK
+326 RKLFTI
-332 AKKDKNDAIVS
+332 AKEQNNDAILS
-343 DEANNEFGSDVVVI
+343 NSAKNEFGSDVAIV
-357 FNPKENVHFLGTK
+357 FNPKDNVHFLGTTSDIK
-370 QDIENF
+370 QF
-376 KNWKSSNKD
+376 KDWKNNKG
-385 KTNVSKVVDKNGEPL
+385 NQNNQVSKVVDENGEPL
-400 IVYHGTR
+400 VVYHGTR
-407 TSDGIEK
+407 TSDNINK
-414 EGFNSN
+414 YGFQS
-420 MSGKGNRGANQGYF
+420 A
-434 YFSNNYENAEYTG
+434 
-447 VKNEEIEP
+447 
-455 LIDLITSVYDMFD
+455 
-468 TTKLPS
+468 
-474 TKELYTIID
+474 
-483 DLIKEKRKINDNIR
+483 
-497 NLKEDSIIK
+497 
-506 KLIKPILKLTN
+506 
-517 KDYKSSKELKEQ
+517 
-529 YRNTINEIDI
+529 
-539 ELEELDTKI
+539 
-548 KNIYNLNLGLDYLK
+548 
-562 GDRSKTSVNTLYFI
+562 
-576 KGSINSKSP
+576 
-585 YRQIAANKLINIL
+585 
-598 YGTKNLKYSPKVFPV
+598 
-613 YLNIKN
+613 
-619 PLSSDFGMKETD
+619 
-631 KNPLKSG
+631 
-638 PFSEDYILY
+638 
-647 NNLESGLLK
+647 
-656 ELTKPEYDGSISRNK
+656 
-671 FDILFGDVYIAKH
+671 
-684 SNQIKS
+684 
-690 IDNQGTFSTQDNNIY
+690 QDNNIY
-705 NQEAATQNA
+705 NQQAQTQTN
-714 TGRNKEL
+714 TGRNQ
-721 ALLLR
+721 ALTSLLQKL
-726 EIYPNIE
+726 YPEIE
-733 IDALTNP
+733 IGDLNDPT
-740 NLRGQAQV
+740 LRGQAQV
-748 EGYMAGRVLLNTL
+748 EGHMAGKVLLNAA

-1049 DVDINLWDQWAG
+1049 DVDINLWGQWAG
-1061 STQYSNSEMIRLILN
+1061 STQYSNSELVRIILN
-1076 KIISVKNNVAE
+1076 KIVNTKNNVAE

-1096 VEILSHVNKSKL
+1096 VEILSHVDKSKL
-1108 DYMHERNRNG
+1108 AYMHEKNKDG
-1118 HKTGFMTRDLNYGQH
+1118 HKTGFITRDLNYGQH

-1141 RKLAEKLGFGDK
+1141 KKLAEKLGFGDK

-1159 GLLNSE
+1159 GLLNPE

-1200 ARSRRDSLNMEINL
+1200 ARSRRDSINMEINL

-1229 DLSDKD
+1229 DLSDED

-1458 YMRKVPNRSWSEIDK
+1458 YMRKVPNKSWSEIDK

-1570 TYTVKDDDN
+1570 TYTVKDDDT

-1602 KMLSNPNALTNDIVG
+1602 KMLSNPDALTNDIVG
-1617 SVISYYKM
+1617 SVIAYYKM

-1688 DIPLPKGKHVTVS
+1688 DVPLPKGKHVTVS

-1820 YVTKGKMALAIG
+1820 YVTKGKTALAIG

-1914 LTDLDRSKLH
+1914 ITDLDRSKLH

-1965 PAAVKYVYRHYFN
+1965 PAAVKYVYRHYFD

-2076 YWGDLTTI
+2076 YWGDLTTM

-2097 YKGMN
+2097 YKGIN

>member
-22 FGNEDAAYYV
+22 LGNENAAYYV

-286 KSEFQDVW
+286 KSEFQDIW

-385 KTNVSKVVDKNGEPL
+385 KTNVSKVVDKNGEPKL
-400 IVYHGTR
+400 MFR
-407 TSDGIEK
+407 TDDKGKNIMGRGDGGPFFATDNILVAASYAFEDSSSLYK
-414 EGFNSN
+414 GFINLKN
-420 MSGKGNRGANQGYF
+420 PYII
-434 YFSNNYENAEYTG
+434 
-447 VKNEEIEP
+447 NEESHGFYLMYNGKQTSIPE
-455 LIDLITSVYDMFD
+455 ITE
-468 TTKLPS
+468 T
-474 TKELYTIID
+474 
-483 DLIKEKRKINDNIR
+483 LIKEGYDGVLYKRVWDVG
-497 NLKEDSIIK
+497 
-506 KLIKPILKLTN
+506 
-517 KDYKSSKELKEQ
+517 DY
-529 YRNTINEIDI
+529 IDY
-539 ELEELDTKI
+539 D
-548 KNIYNLNLGLDYLK
+548 
-562 GDRSKTSVNTLYFI
+562 
-576 KGSINSKSP
+576 P
-585 YRQIAANKLINIL
+585 
-598 YGTKNLKYSPKVFPV
+598 
-613 YLNIKN
+613 
-619 PLSSDFGMKETD
+619 ETD
-631 KNPLKSG
+631 YWASNVAVFNP
-638 PFSEDYILY
+638 
-647 NNLESGLLK
+647 
-656 ELTKPEYDGSISRNK
+656 
-671 FDILFGDVYIAKH
+671 
-684 SNQIKS
+684 NQMKS

-705 NQEAATQNA
+705 NQKAATQKA

-721 ALLLR
+721 ALLLQ
-726 EIYPNIE
+726 ELYPNIE
-733 IDALTNP
+733 IAALADP
-740 NLRGQAQV
+740 NLRGQAQI

-923 SDIISALNEIKALQ
+923 SDVISALNEVKALQ
-937 AKVKE
+937 TKVNE
-942 NQKYDNPLNVTS
+942 NQKYNNPLDITS
-954 AELDVIKK
+954 AELDMIKK

-1061 STQYSNSEMIRLILN
+1061 STQYSNSELVRIILN
-1076 KIISVKNNVAE
+1076 KIVNTKNNVAE

-1108 DYMHERNRNG
+1108 AYMHEKNKDG
-1118 HKTGFMTRDLNYGQH
+1118 HKTGFITRDLNYGQH

-1141 RKLAEKLGFGDK
+1141 KKLAEKLGFGDK

-1159 GLLNSE
+1159 GLLNPE

-1200 ARSRRDSLNMEINL
+1200 ARSRRDSINMEINL

-1229 DLSDKD
+1229 DLSDED

-1296 KAKKNL
+1296 NAKKNL

-1327 KTLSSNTNKSD
+1327 KTLSSNANKSD

-1529 SKIQFLK
+1529 SKIQLLK

-1602 KMLSNPNALTNDIVG
+1602 KMLSNPDALTNDIVG
-1617 SVISYYKM
+1617 SVIAYYKM

-1688 DIPLPKGKHVTVS
+1688 DVPLPKGKHVTVS

-2053 GNILPIEVINLLN
+2053 GNILPVEVINLLN

-2076 YWGDLTTI
+2076 YWGDLTTM

-2131 NMISIFNF
+2131 NVISIFNF

>member
-13 ALLKEYTKI
+13 ALLKKYTKI
-22 FGNEDAAYYV
+22 LGNENAAYYV

-576 KGSINSKSP
+576 KSSTNSKSP

-937 AKVKE
+937 TKVNE
-942 NQKYDNPLNVTS
+942 NQKYNNPLDITS
-954 AELDVIKK
+954 AELDMIKK

-1061 STQYSNSEMIRLILN
+1061 STQYSNSELVRIILN

-1108 DYMHERNRNG
+1108 AYMHERNRDG

-1229 DLSDKD
+1229 DLSDED

-1316 DQIIEEFWDDI
+1316 DQIVEEFWDDV

-1338 DQILYETARKNMLRL
+1338 DQILYEKARKNMLRL

-1447 KLVPKKELRSK
+1447 KLVPKKELRAK

-1701 VGKLAANLAAYTRIQ
+1701 IGKLADNLAAYTRIQ

-1806 LNQHFWYFGHEMSD
+1806 LNQHFWYFGHEVSD

-2076 YWGDLTTI
+2076 YWGDLITM
-2084 MLNDPTQEIKKGP
+2084 MLNNPTQEIKKGP

>member
-6 IKNKEVA
+6 IKNEEVA

-22 FGNEDAAYYV
+22 LGNENAAYYV

-286 KSEFQDVW
+286 KSEFQDIW

-385 KTNVSKVVDKNGEPL
+385 KTNVSKVVDKNGEP
-400 IVYHGTR
+400 
-407 TSDGIEK
+407 
-414 EGFNSN
+414 
-420 MSGKGNRGANQGYF
+420 
-434 YFSNNYENAEYTG
+434 
-447 VKNEEIEP
+447 
-455 LIDLITSVYDMFD
+455 
-468 TTKLPS
+468 KL
-474 TKELYTIID
+474 
-483 DLIKEKRKINDNIR
+483 
-497 NLKEDSIIK
+497 
-506 KLIKPILKLTN
+506 
-517 KDYKSSKELKEQ
+517 
-529 YRNTINEIDI
+529 
-539 ELEELDTKI
+539 
-548 KNIYNLNLGLDYLK
+548 
-562 GDRSKTSVNTLYFI
+562 
-576 KGSINSKSP
+576 
-585 YRQIAANKLINIL
+585 
-598 YGTKNLKYSPKVFPV
+598 
-613 YLNIKN
+613 
-619 PLSSDFGMKETD
+619 M
-631 KNPLKSG
+631 
-638 PFSEDYILY
+638 
-647 NNLESGLLK
+647 
-656 ELTKPEYDGSISRNK
+656 
-671 FDILFGDVYIAKH
+671 
-684 SNQIKS
+684 
-690 IDNQGTFSTQDNNIY
+690 
-705 NQEAATQNA
+705 
-714 TGRNKEL
+714 
-721 ALLLR
+721 
-726 EIYPNIE
+726 
-733 IDALTNP
+733 
-740 NLRGQAQV
+740 
-748 EGYMAGRVLLNTL
+748 
-761 LENQD
+761 
-766 TLPHEYAH
+766 
-774 HYIAWFRNA
+774 
-783 PIVQRGIKQ
+783 
-792 FGSEE
+792 
-797 SLVQAIGEN
+797 
-806 SVKALKWYNRFFNWV
+806 
-821 KGLFNEKQDTLNEIT
+821 
-836 KAFLS
+836 
-841 GHILDNSYFFG
+841 DNSYFFG

-859 VAEIPEAVNKVY
+859 VAKIPEAVNKVY

-1049 DVDINLWDQWAG
+1049 DVDINLWDQWVG
-1061 STQYSNSEMIRLILN
+1061 NTQYSNSELVRIILN
-1076 KIISVKNNVAE
+1076 KIVNTKNNVAE

-1096 VEILSHVNKSKL
+1096 VEILSHVDKSKL
-1108 DYMHERNRNG
+1108 AYMHEKNKDG
-1118 HKTGFMTRDLNYGQH
+1118 HKTGFITRDLNYGQH

-1141 RKLAEKLGFGDK
+1141 KKLAEKLGFGDK

-1159 GLLNSE
+1159 GLLNPE

-1200 ARSRRDSLNMEINL
+1200 ARSRRDSINMEINL

-1229 DLSDKD
+1229 DLSDED

-1296 KAKKNL
+1296 NAKKNL

-1316 DQIIEEFWDDI
+1316 DQIVEEFWDDV

-1338 DQILYETARKNMLRL
+1338 DQILYEKARKNMLRL

-1556 KDNILKGLAYAIED
+1556 KNNILKGLAYAIED

-1602 KMLSNPNALTNDIVG
+1602 KMLSNPDALTNDIVG
-1617 SVISYYKM
+1617 SVIAYYKM

-1688 DIPLPKGKHVTVS
+1688 DVPLPKGKHVTVS

-1763 NAIKNIGHSNNKD
+1763 NAIKNIGHSNNKN

-1806 LNQHFWYFGHEMSD
+1806 LNQHFWYFGHEISD

-1863 WNTLSVTFYDA
+1863 WNTLNVTFYDA

-2076 YWGDLTTI
+2076 YLGDLTTM

>member
-638 PFSEDYILY
+638 PFSEDYVLY

-923 SDIISALNEIKALQ
+923 SDIISALNEVKALQ
-937 AKVKE
+937 TKVNE
-942 NQKYDNPLNVTS
+942 NQKYNNPLDITS
-954 AELDVIKK
+954 AELDMIKK

-1061 STQYSNSEMIRLILN
+1061 STQYSNSELVRIILN

-1108 DYMHERNRNG
+1108 AYMHERNRDG

-1229 DLSDKD
+1229 DLSDED

-1316 DQIIEEFWDDI
+1316 DQIVEEFWDDV

-1338 DQILYETARKNMLRL
+1338 DQILYEKARKNMLRL

-1447 KLVPKKELRSK
+1447 KLVPKKELRAK

-1701 VGKLAANLAAYTRIQ
+1701 IGKLADNLAAYTRIQ

-2076 YWGDLTTI
+2076 YWGDLTTM

>member
-6 IKNKEVA
+6 VKNKEVA
-13 ALLKEYTKI
+13 ALLKQYTKI
-22 FGNEDAAYYV
+22 LGNENAAYYV

-385 KTNVSKVVDKNGEPL
+385 KTNVSKVVDKNGEP
-400 IVYHGTR
+400 
-407 TSDGIEK
+407 
-414 EGFNSN
+414 
-420 MSGKGNRGANQGYF
+420 
-434 YFSNNYENAEYTG
+434 
-447 VKNEEIEP
+447 
-455 LIDLITSVYDMFD
+455 
-468 TTKLPS
+468 KL
-474 TKELYTIID
+474 
-483 DLIKEKRKINDNIR
+483 
-497 NLKEDSIIK
+497 
-506 KLIKPILKLTN
+506 
-517 KDYKSSKELKEQ
+517 
-529 YRNTINEIDI
+529 
-539 ELEELDTKI
+539 
-548 KNIYNLNLGLDYLK
+548 
-562 GDRSKTSVNTLYFI
+562 
-576 KGSINSKSP
+576 
-585 YRQIAANKLINIL
+585 
-598 YGTKNLKYSPKVFPV
+598 
-613 YLNIKN
+613 
-619 PLSSDFGMKETD
+619 M
-631 KNPLKSG
+631 
-638 PFSEDYILY
+638 
-647 NNLESGLLK
+647 
-656 ELTKPEYDGSISRNK
+656 
-671 FDILFGDVYIAKH
+671 
-684 SNQIKS
+684 
-690 IDNQGTFSTQDNNIY
+690 
-705 NQEAATQNA
+705 
-714 TGRNKEL
+714 
-721 ALLLR
+721 
-726 EIYPNIE
+726 
-733 IDALTNP
+733 
-740 NLRGQAQV
+740 
-748 EGYMAGRVLLNTL
+748 
-761 LENQD
+761 
-766 TLPHEYAH
+766 
-774 HYIAWFRNA
+774 
-783 PIVQRGIKQ
+783 
-792 FGSEE
+792 
-797 SLVQAIGEN
+797 
-806 SVKALKWYNRFFNWV
+806 
-821 KGLFNEKQDTLNEIT
+821 
-836 KAFLS
+836 
-841 GHILDNSYFFG
+841 DNSYFFG

-859 VAEIPEAVNKVY
+859 VAKIPEAVNKVY

-1061 STQYSNSEMIRLILN
+1061 NTQYSNSELVRIILN
-1076 KIISVKNNVAE
+1076 KIVNTKNNVAE

-1096 VEILSHVNKSKL
+1096 VEILSHVDKSKL
-1108 DYMHERNRNG
+1108 AYMHEKNKDG
-1118 HKTGFMTRDLNYGQH
+1118 HKTGFITRDLNYGQH

-1141 RKLAEKLGFGDK
+1141 KKLAEKLGFGDK

-1159 GLLNSE
+1159 GLLNPE

-1200 ARSRRDSLNMEINL
+1200 ARSRRDSINMEINL

-1229 DLSDKD
+1229 DLSDED

-1602 KMLSNPNALTNDIVG
+1602 KMLSNPDALTNDIVG
-1617 SVISYYKM
+1617 SVIAYYKM

-1688 DIPLPKGKHVTVS
+1688 DVPLPKGKHVTVS

-1994 ELDDFEKGCLKRV
+1994 ELDDFEKGCFKRV

-2076 YWGDLTTI
+2076 YWGDLTTM

>member
-923 SDIISALNEIKALQ
+923 SDIISALNEVKALQ
-937 AKVKE
+937 TKVNE
-942 NQKYDNPLNVTS
+942 NQKYNNPLDITS
-954 AELDVIKK
+954 AELDMIKK

-1061 STQYSNSEMIRLILN
+1061 STQYSNSELVRIILN

-1108 DYMHERNRNG
+1108 AYMHERNRDG

-1229 DLSDKD
+1229 DLSDED

-1316 DQIIEEFWDDI
+1316 DQIVEEFWDDV

-1338 DQILYETARKNMLRL
+1338 DQILYEKARKNMLRL

-1447 KLVPKKELRSK
+1447 KLVPKKELRAK

-1701 VGKLAANLAAYTRIQ
+1701 IGKLADNLAAYTRIQ

-2076 YWGDLTTI
+2076 YWGDLTTM

-2131 NMISIFNF
+2131 NVISIFNF

>member
-6 IKNKEVA
+6 VKNKEVA
-13 ALLKEYTKI
+13 ALLKQYTKI
-22 FGNEDAAYYV
+22 LGNENAAYYV

-385 KTNVSKVVDKNGEPL
+385 KTNVSKVVDKNGEP
-400 IVYHGTR
+400 
-407 TSDGIEK
+407 
-414 EGFNSN
+414 
-420 MSGKGNRGANQGYF
+420 
-434 YFSNNYENAEYTG
+434 
-447 VKNEEIEP
+447 
-455 LIDLITSVYDMFD
+455 
-468 TTKLPS
+468 KL
-474 TKELYTIID
+474 
-483 DLIKEKRKINDNIR
+483 
-497 NLKEDSIIK
+497 
-506 KLIKPILKLTN
+506 
-517 KDYKSSKELKEQ
+517 
-529 YRNTINEIDI
+529 
-539 ELEELDTKI
+539 
-548 KNIYNLNLGLDYLK
+548 
-562 GDRSKTSVNTLYFI
+562 
-576 KGSINSKSP
+576 
-585 YRQIAANKLINIL
+585 
-598 YGTKNLKYSPKVFPV
+598 
-613 YLNIKN
+613 
-619 PLSSDFGMKETD
+619 M
-631 KNPLKSG
+631 
-638 PFSEDYILY
+638 
-647 NNLESGLLK
+647 
-656 ELTKPEYDGSISRNK
+656 
-671 FDILFGDVYIAKH
+671 
-684 SNQIKS
+684 
-690 IDNQGTFSTQDNNIY
+690 
-705 NQEAATQNA
+705 
-714 TGRNKEL
+714 
-721 ALLLR
+721 
-726 EIYPNIE
+726 
-733 IDALTNP
+733 
-740 NLRGQAQV
+740 
-748 EGYMAGRVLLNTL
+748 
-761 LENQD
+761 
-766 TLPHEYAH
+766 
-774 HYIAWFRNA
+774 
-783 PIVQRGIKQ
+783 
-792 FGSEE
+792 
-797 SLVQAIGEN
+797 
-806 SVKALKWYNRFFNWV
+806 
-821 KGLFNEKQDTLNEIT
+821 
-836 KAFLS
+836 
-841 GHILDNSYFFG
+841 DNSYFFG

-859 VAEIPEAVNKVY
+859 VAKIPEAVNKVY

-1061 STQYSNSEMIRLILN
+1061 NTQYSNSELVRIILN
-1076 KIISVKNNVAE
+1076 KIVNTKNNVAE

-1096 VEILSHVNKSKL
+1096 VEILSHVDKSKL
-1108 DYMHERNRNG
+1108 AYMHEKNKDG
-1118 HKTGFMTRDLNYGQH
+1118 HKTGFITRDLNYGQH

-1141 RKLAEKLGFGDK
+1141 KKLAEKLGFGDK

-1159 GLLNSE
+1159 GLLNPE

-1200 ARSRRDSLNMEINL
+1200 ARSRRDSINMEINL

-1229 DLSDKD
+1229 DLSDEN

-1296 KAKKNL
+1296 NAKKNL

-1316 DQIIEEFWDDI
+1316 DQIVEEFWDDV

-1338 DQILYETARKNMLRL
+1338 DQILYEKARKNMLRL

-1432 RYDYEGNLVPASFWK
+1432 RYDYEGNLVPAFFWK

-1602 KMLSNPNALTNDIVG
+1602 KMLSNPDALTNDIVG
-1617 SVISYYKM
+1617 SVIAYYKM

-1688 DIPLPKGKHVTVS
+1688 DVPLPKGKHVTVS

-1885 PEYAKSLD
+1885 PEYDKSLD

-2076 YWGDLTTI
+2076 YWGDLITM

>member
-6 IKNKEVA
+6 VKNKEVA
-13 ALLKEYTKI
+13 ALLKQYTKI
-22 FGNEDAAYYV
+22 LGNENAAYYV

-385 KTNVSKVVDKNGEPL
+385 KTNVSKVVDKNGEP
-400 IVYHGTR
+400 
-407 TSDGIEK
+407 
-414 EGFNSN
+414 
-420 MSGKGNRGANQGYF
+420 
-434 YFSNNYENAEYTG
+434 
-447 VKNEEIEP
+447 
-455 LIDLITSVYDMFD
+455 
-468 TTKLPS
+468 KL
-474 TKELYTIID
+474 
-483 DLIKEKRKINDNIR
+483 
-497 NLKEDSIIK
+497 
-506 KLIKPILKLTN
+506 
-517 KDYKSSKELKEQ
+517 
-529 YRNTINEIDI
+529 
-539 ELEELDTKI
+539 
-548 KNIYNLNLGLDYLK
+548 
-562 GDRSKTSVNTLYFI
+562 
-576 KGSINSKSP
+576 
-585 YRQIAANKLINIL
+585 
-598 YGTKNLKYSPKVFPV
+598 
-613 YLNIKN
+613 
-619 PLSSDFGMKETD
+619 M
-631 KNPLKSG
+631 
-638 PFSEDYILY
+638 
-647 NNLESGLLK
+647 
-656 ELTKPEYDGSISRNK
+656 
-671 FDILFGDVYIAKH
+671 
-684 SNQIKS
+684 
-690 IDNQGTFSTQDNNIY
+690 
-705 NQEAATQNA
+705 
-714 TGRNKEL
+714 
-721 ALLLR
+721 
-726 EIYPNIE
+726 
-733 IDALTNP
+733 
-740 NLRGQAQV
+740 
-748 EGYMAGRVLLNTL
+748 
-761 LENQD
+761 
-766 TLPHEYAH
+766 
-774 HYIAWFRNA
+774 
-783 PIVQRGIKQ
+783 
-792 FGSEE
+792 
-797 SLVQAIGEN
+797 
-806 SVKALKWYNRFFNWV
+806 
-821 KGLFNEKQDTLNEIT
+821 
-836 KAFLS
+836 
-841 GHILDNSYFFG
+841 DNSYFFG

-859 VAEIPEAVNKVY
+859 VAKIPEAVNKVY

-1061 STQYSNSEMIRLILN
+1061 NTQYSNSELVRIILN
-1076 KIISVKNNVAE
+1076 KIVNTKNNVAE

-1096 VEILSHVNKSKL
+1096 VEILSHVDKSKL
-1108 DYMHERNRNG
+1108 AYMHEKNKDG
-1118 HKTGFMTRDLNYGQH
+1118 HKTGFITRDLNYGQH

-1141 RKLAEKLGFGDK
+1141 KKLAEKLGFGDK

-1159 GLLNSE
+1159 GLLNPE

-1200 ARSRRDSLNMEINL
+1200 ARSRRDSINMEINL

-1229 DLSDKD
+1229 DLSDED

-1296 KAKKNL
+1296 NAKKNL

-1316 DQIIEEFWDDI
+1316 DQIVEEFWDDV

-1338 DQILYETARKNMLRL
+1338 DQILYEKARKNMLRL

-1602 KMLSNPNALTNDIVG
+1602 KMLSNPDALTNDIVG
-1617 SVISYYKM
+1617 SVIAYYKM

-1688 DIPLPKGKHVTVS
+1688 DVPLPKGKHVTVS

-2020 ISSLVR
+2020 ISSLIR

-2076 YWGDLTTI
+2076 YWGDLITM

>member
-6 IKNKEVA
+6 VKNKEVA
-13 ALLKEYTKI
+13 ALLKQYTKI
-22 FGNEDAAYYV
+22 LGNENAAYYV

-385 KTNVSKVVDKNGEPL
+385 KTNVSKVVDKNGEP
-400 IVYHGTR
+400 
-407 TSDGIEK
+407 
-414 EGFNSN
+414 
-420 MSGKGNRGANQGYF
+420 
-434 YFSNNYENAEYTG
+434 
-447 VKNEEIEP
+447 
-455 LIDLITSVYDMFD
+455 
-468 TTKLPS
+468 KL
-474 TKELYTIID
+474 
-483 DLIKEKRKINDNIR
+483 
-497 NLKEDSIIK
+497 
-506 KLIKPILKLTN
+506 
-517 KDYKSSKELKEQ
+517 
-529 YRNTINEIDI
+529 
-539 ELEELDTKI
+539 
-548 KNIYNLNLGLDYLK
+548 
-562 GDRSKTSVNTLYFI
+562 
-576 KGSINSKSP
+576 
-585 YRQIAANKLINIL
+585 
-598 YGTKNLKYSPKVFPV
+598 
-613 YLNIKN
+613 
-619 PLSSDFGMKETD
+619 M
-631 KNPLKSG
+631 
-638 PFSEDYILY
+638 
-647 NNLESGLLK
+647 
-656 ELTKPEYDGSISRNK
+656 
-671 FDILFGDVYIAKH
+671 
-684 SNQIKS
+684 
-690 IDNQGTFSTQDNNIY
+690 
-705 NQEAATQNA
+705 
-714 TGRNKEL
+714 
-721 ALLLR
+721 
-726 EIYPNIE
+726 
-733 IDALTNP
+733 
-740 NLRGQAQV
+740 
-748 EGYMAGRVLLNTL
+748 
-761 LENQD
+761 
-766 TLPHEYAH
+766 
-774 HYIAWFRNA
+774 
-783 PIVQRGIKQ
+783 
-792 FGSEE
+792 
-797 SLVQAIGEN
+797 
-806 SVKALKWYNRFFNWV
+806 
-821 KGLFNEKQDTLNEIT
+821 
-836 KAFLS
+836 
-841 GHILDNSYFFG
+841 DNSYFFG

-859 VAEIPEAVNKVY
+859 VAKIPEAVNKVY

-1229 DLSDKD
+1229 DLSDED

-1296 KAKKNL
+1296 NAKKNL

-1316 DQIIEEFWDDI
+1316 DQIVEEFWDDV

-1338 DQILYETARKNMLRL
+1338 DQILYEKARKNMLRL

-1447 KLVPKKELRSK
+1447 KLVPKKELRAK

-1510 DSNLKKLYDKLVDV
+1510 DANLKKLYDKLVDV

-1701 VGKLAANLAAYTRIQ
+1701 IGKLADNLAAYTRIQ

-2076 YWGDLTTI
+2076 YWGDLTTM

>member
-6 IKNKEVA
+6 VKNKEVA

-22 FGNEDAAYYV
+22 LGNENAAYYV

-103 YSTNTELS
+103 YSTNTELY

-117 EYAQYVN
+117 EYTQYVN

-147 VENTKKGKGSGAPET
+147 IENTKKGKGSGAPET

-174 SLQYI
+174 SLQYL

-286 KSEFQDVW
+286 KSEFQNVW
-294 ESRQVKKGMYPA
+294 KSRQVKKGMYPA
-306 VLNVQNPIVEKNQ
+306 VLNIQNPIVEKNQ

-332 AKKDKNDAIVS
+332 AKRDKNDAIVS
-343 DEANNEFGSDVVVI
+343 NEANNEFGSDVVVI

-370 QDIENF
+370 QDIESF

-385 KTNVSKVVDKNGEPL
+385 KTNVSKVVDENGEPKL
-400 IVYHGTR
+400 MFR
-407 TSDGIEK
+407 TDDKGKNIMGRGDGGPFFATDNILVAASYAFEDSSSLYK
-414 EGFNSN
+414 GFINLKN
-420 MSGKGNRGANQGYF
+420 PYII
-434 YFSNNYENAEYTG
+434 
-447 VKNEEIEP
+447 NEESHGFYLMYNGKQTSIPE
-455 LIDLITSVYDMFD
+455 ITE
-468 TTKLPS
+468 T
-474 TKELYTIID
+474 
-483 DLIKEKRKINDNIR
+483 LIKEGYDGVLYKRVWDVG
-497 NLKEDSIIK
+497 
-506 KLIKPILKLTN
+506 
-517 KDYKSSKELKEQ
+517 DY
-529 YRNTINEIDI
+529 IDY
-539 ELEELDTKI
+539 D
-548 KNIYNLNLGLDYLK
+548 
-562 GDRSKTSVNTLYFI
+562 
-576 KGSINSKSP
+576 P
-585 YRQIAANKLINIL
+585 
-598 YGTKNLKYSPKVFPV
+598 
-613 YLNIKN
+613 
-619 PLSSDFGMKETD
+619 ETD
-631 KNPLKSG
+631 YWASNVAVFNP
-638 PFSEDYILY
+638 
-647 NNLESGLLK
+647 
-656 ELTKPEYDGSISRNK
+656 
-671 FDILFGDVYIAKH
+671 
-684 SNQIKS
+684 NQMKS
-690 IDNQGTFSTQDNNIY
+690 IDNQGTFSTKDNNIY
-705 NQEAATQNA
+705 NQEAATQKA

-721 ALLLR
+721 ALLLQ
-726 EIYPNIE
+726 ELYPNIE
-733 IDALTNP
+733 IAALADP

-836 KAFLS
+836 KAFLF
-841 GHILDNSYFFG
+841 GRILDNSYFFG
-852 KEIHNQK
+852 KETHNQK

-878 KRRIKDIQYAKYSD
+878 KRRIKDIQYAKYSN

-923 SDIISALNEIKALQ
+923 SDIISALNEVKALQ
-937 AKVKE
+937 TKVNE
-942 NQKYDNPLNVTS
+942 NQKYNNPLDITS
-954 AELDVIKK
+954 AELDMIKK

-1061 STQYSNSEMIRLILN
+1061 NTQYSNSELVRIILN
-1076 KIISVKNNVAE
+1076 KIVNTKNNVAE

-1096 VEILSHVNKSKL
+1096 VEILSHVDKSKL
-1108 DYMHERNRNG
+1108 AYMHEKNKDG
-1118 HKTGFMTRDLNYGQH
+1118 HKTGFITRDLNYGQH

-1141 RKLAEKLGFGDK
+1141 KKLAEKLGFGDK

-1159 GLLNSE
+1159 GLLNPE

-1200 ARSRRDSLNMEINL
+1200 ARSRRDSINMEINL

-1229 DLSDKD
+1229 DLSDED

-1401 EWEVNPRFY
+1401 EWEVNPKFY

-1602 KMLSNPNALTNDIVG
+1602 KMLSNPDALTNDIVG
-1617 SVISYYKM
+1617 SVITYYKM

-1688 DIPLPKGKHVTVS
+1688 DVPLPKGKHVTVS

-2076 YWGDLTTI
+2076 YWGDLTTM

-2125 KMEYYD
+2125 KMEYYN

>member
-6 IKNKEVA
+6 IKNEEVA

-22 FGNEDAAYYV
+22 LGNENAAYYV

-286 KSEFQDVW
+286 KSEFQDIW

-385 KTNVSKVVDKNGEPL
+385 KTNVSKVVDKNGEP
-400 IVYHGTR
+400 
-407 TSDGIEK
+407 
-414 EGFNSN
+414 
-420 MSGKGNRGANQGYF
+420 
-434 YFSNNYENAEYTG
+434 
-447 VKNEEIEP
+447 
-455 LIDLITSVYDMFD
+455 
-468 TTKLPS
+468 KL
-474 TKELYTIID
+474 
-483 DLIKEKRKINDNIR
+483 
-497 NLKEDSIIK
+497 
-506 KLIKPILKLTN
+506 
-517 KDYKSSKELKEQ
+517 
-529 YRNTINEIDI
+529 
-539 ELEELDTKI
+539 
-548 KNIYNLNLGLDYLK
+548 
-562 GDRSKTSVNTLYFI
+562 
-576 KGSINSKSP
+576 
-585 YRQIAANKLINIL
+585 
-598 YGTKNLKYSPKVFPV
+598 
-613 YLNIKN
+613 
-619 PLSSDFGMKETD
+619 M
-631 KNPLKSG
+631 
-638 PFSEDYILY
+638 
-647 NNLESGLLK
+647 
-656 ELTKPEYDGSISRNK
+656 
-671 FDILFGDVYIAKH
+671 
-684 SNQIKS
+684 
-690 IDNQGTFSTQDNNIY
+690 
-705 NQEAATQNA
+705 
-714 TGRNKEL
+714 
-721 ALLLR
+721 
-726 EIYPNIE
+726 
-733 IDALTNP
+733 
-740 NLRGQAQV
+740 
-748 EGYMAGRVLLNTL
+748 
-761 LENQD
+761 
-766 TLPHEYAH
+766 
-774 HYIAWFRNA
+774 
-783 PIVQRGIKQ
+783 
-792 FGSEE
+792 
-797 SLVQAIGEN
+797 
-806 SVKALKWYNRFFNWV
+806 
-821 KGLFNEKQDTLNEIT
+821 
-836 KAFLS
+836 
-841 GHILDNSYFFG
+841 DNSYFFG

-859 VAEIPEAVNKVY
+859 VAKIPEAVNKVY

-1061 STQYSNSEMIRLILN
+1061 NTQYSNSELVRIILN
-1076 KIISVKNNVAE
+1076 KIVNTKNNVAE

-1096 VEILSHVNKSKL
+1096 VEILSHVDKSKL
-1108 DYMHERNRNG
+1108 AYMHEKNKDG
-1118 HKTGFMTRDLNYGQH
+1118 HKTGFITRDLNYGQH

-1141 RKLAEKLGFGDK
+1141 KKLAEKLGFGDK

-1159 GLLNSE
+1159 GLLNPE

-1200 ARSRRDSLNMEINL
+1200 ARSRRDSINMEINL

-1229 DLSDKD
+1229 DLSDED

-1296 KAKKNL
+1296 NAKKNL

-1316 DQIIEEFWDDI
+1316 DQIVEEFWDDV

-1338 DQILYETARKNMLRL
+1338 DQILYEKARKNMLRL

-1570 TYTVKDDDN
+1570 TYTVKDDDT

-1602 KMLSNPNALTNDIVG
+1602 KMLSNPDALTNDIVG
-1617 SVISYYKM
+1617 SVIAYYKM

-1688 DIPLPKGKHVTVS
+1688 DVPLPKGKHVTVS

-2076 YWGDLTTI
+2076 YWGDLTTM

>member
-6 IKNKEVA
+6 VKNKEVA
-13 ALLKEYTKI
+13 ALLKQYTKI
-22 FGNEDAAYYV
+22 LGNENAAYYV

-385 KTNVSKVVDKNGEPL
+385 KTNVSKVVDKNGEP
-400 IVYHGTR
+400 
-407 TSDGIEK
+407 
-414 EGFNSN
+414 
-420 MSGKGNRGANQGYF
+420 
-434 YFSNNYENAEYTG
+434 
-447 VKNEEIEP
+447 
-455 LIDLITSVYDMFD
+455 
-468 TTKLPS
+468 KL
-474 TKELYTIID
+474 
-483 DLIKEKRKINDNIR
+483 
-497 NLKEDSIIK
+497 
-506 KLIKPILKLTN
+506 
-517 KDYKSSKELKEQ
+517 
-529 YRNTINEIDI
+529 
-539 ELEELDTKI
+539 
-548 KNIYNLNLGLDYLK
+548 
-562 GDRSKTSVNTLYFI
+562 
-576 KGSINSKSP
+576 
-585 YRQIAANKLINIL
+585 
-598 YGTKNLKYSPKVFPV
+598 
-613 YLNIKN
+613 
-619 PLSSDFGMKETD
+619 M
-631 KNPLKSG
+631 
-638 PFSEDYILY
+638 
-647 NNLESGLLK
+647 
-656 ELTKPEYDGSISRNK
+656 
-671 FDILFGDVYIAKH
+671 
-684 SNQIKS
+684 
-690 IDNQGTFSTQDNNIY
+690 
-705 NQEAATQNA
+705 
-714 TGRNKEL
+714 
-721 ALLLR
+721 
-726 EIYPNIE
+726 
-733 IDALTNP
+733 
-740 NLRGQAQV
+740 
-748 EGYMAGRVLLNTL
+748 
-761 LENQD
+761 
-766 TLPHEYAH
+766 
-774 HYIAWFRNA
+774 
-783 PIVQRGIKQ
+783 
-792 FGSEE
+792 
-797 SLVQAIGEN
+797 
-806 SVKALKWYNRFFNWV
+806 
-821 KGLFNEKQDTLNEIT
+821 
-836 KAFLS
+836 
-841 GHILDNSYFFG
+841 DNSYFFG

-859 VAEIPEAVNKVY
+859 VAKIPEAVNKVY

-1061 STQYSNSEMIRLILN
+1061 NTQYSNSELVRIILN
-1076 KIISVKNNVAE
+1076 KIVNTKNNVAE

-1096 VEILSHVNKSKL
+1096 VEILSHVDKSKL
-1108 DYMHERNRNG
+1108 AYMHEKNKDG
-1118 HKTGFMTRDLNYGQH
+1118 HKTGFITRDLNYGQH

-1141 RKLAEKLGFGDK
+1141 KKLAEKLGFGDK

-1159 GLLNSE
+1159 GLLNPE

-1200 ARSRRDSLNMEINL
+1200 ARSRRDSINMEINL

-1229 DLSDKD
+1229 DLSDED

-1296 KAKKNL
+1296 NAKKNL

-1327 KTLSSNTNKSD
+1327 KTLSSNANKSD

-1602 KMLSNPNALTNDIVG
+1602 KMLSNPDALTNDIVG
-1617 SVISYYKM
+1617 SVIAYYKM

-1688 DIPLPKGKHVTVS
+1688 DVPLPKGKHVTVS

-1757 IIPSYA
+1757 IIPSYV

-2020 ISSLVR
+2020 ISSLIR

-2076 YWGDLTTI
+2076 YWGDLTTM

>member
-6 IKNKEVA
+6 VKNKEVA
-13 ALLKEYTKI
+13 ALLKQYTKI
-22 FGNEDAAYYV
+22 LGNENAAYYV

-385 KTNVSKVVDKNGEPL
+385 KTNVSKVVDKNGEP
-400 IVYHGTR
+400 
-407 TSDGIEK
+407 
-414 EGFNSN
+414 
-420 MSGKGNRGANQGYF
+420 
-434 YFSNNYENAEYTG
+434 
-447 VKNEEIEP
+447 
-455 LIDLITSVYDMFD
+455 
-468 TTKLPS
+468 KL
-474 TKELYTIID
+474 
-483 DLIKEKRKINDNIR
+483 
-497 NLKEDSIIK
+497 
-506 KLIKPILKLTN
+506 
-517 KDYKSSKELKEQ
+517 
-529 YRNTINEIDI
+529 
-539 ELEELDTKI
+539 
-548 KNIYNLNLGLDYLK
+548 
-562 GDRSKTSVNTLYFI
+562 
-576 KGSINSKSP
+576 
-585 YRQIAANKLINIL
+585 
-598 YGTKNLKYSPKVFPV
+598 
-613 YLNIKN
+613 
-619 PLSSDFGMKETD
+619 M
-631 KNPLKSG
+631 
-638 PFSEDYILY
+638 
-647 NNLESGLLK
+647 
-656 ELTKPEYDGSISRNK
+656 
-671 FDILFGDVYIAKH
+671 
-684 SNQIKS
+684 
-690 IDNQGTFSTQDNNIY
+690 
-705 NQEAATQNA
+705 
-714 TGRNKEL
+714 
-721 ALLLR
+721 
-726 EIYPNIE
+726 
-733 IDALTNP
+733 
-740 NLRGQAQV
+740 
-748 EGYMAGRVLLNTL
+748 
-761 LENQD
+761 
-766 TLPHEYAH
+766 
-774 HYIAWFRNA
+774 
-783 PIVQRGIKQ
+783 
-792 FGSEE
+792 
-797 SLVQAIGEN
+797 
-806 SVKALKWYNRFFNWV
+806 
-821 KGLFNEKQDTLNEIT
+821 
-836 KAFLS
+836 
-841 GHILDNSYFFG
+841 DNSYFFG

-859 VAEIPEAVNKVY
+859 VAKIPEAVNKVY

-1061 STQYSNSEMIRLILN
+1061 NTQYSNSELVRIILN
-1076 KIISVKNNVAE
+1076 KIVNTKNNVAE

-1096 VEILSHVNKSKL
+1096 VEILSHVDKSKL
-1108 DYMHERNRNG
+1108 AYMHEKNKDG
-1118 HKTGFMTRDLNYGQH
+1118 HKTGFITRDLNYGQH

-1141 RKLAEKLGFGDK
+1141 KKLAEKLGFGDK

-1159 GLLNSE
+1159 GLLNPE

-1200 ARSRRDSLNMEINL
+1200 ARSRRDSINMEINL

-1229 DLSDKD
+1229 DLSDED

-1296 KAKKNL
+1296 NAKKNL

-1316 DQIIEEFWDDI
+1316 DQIVEEFWDDV

-1338 DQILYETARKNMLRL
+1338 DQILYEKARKNMLRL

-1602 KMLSNPNALTNDIVG
+1602 KMLSNPDALTNDIVG
-1617 SVISYYKM
+1617 SVIAYYKM

-1688 DIPLPKGKHVTVS
+1688 DVPLPKGKHVTVS

-2076 YWGDLTTI
+2076 YWGDLTTM
-2084 MLNDPTQEIKKGP
+2084 MLNDPTQKIKKGP

>member
-6 IKNKEVA
+6 VKNKEVA
-13 ALLKEYTKI
+13 ALLKQYTKI
-22 FGNEDAAYYV
+22 LGNENAAYYV

-385 KTNVSKVVDKNGEPL
+385 KTNVSKVVDKNGEP
-400 IVYHGTR
+400 
-407 TSDGIEK
+407 
-414 EGFNSN
+414 
-420 MSGKGNRGANQGYF
+420 
-434 YFSNNYENAEYTG
+434 
-447 VKNEEIEP
+447 
-455 LIDLITSVYDMFD
+455 
-468 TTKLPS
+468 KL
-474 TKELYTIID
+474 
-483 DLIKEKRKINDNIR
+483 
-497 NLKEDSIIK
+497 
-506 KLIKPILKLTN
+506 
-517 KDYKSSKELKEQ
+517 
-529 YRNTINEIDI
+529 
-539 ELEELDTKI
+539 
-548 KNIYNLNLGLDYLK
+548 
-562 GDRSKTSVNTLYFI
+562 
-576 KGSINSKSP
+576 
-585 YRQIAANKLINIL
+585 
-598 YGTKNLKYSPKVFPV
+598 
-613 YLNIKN
+613 
-619 PLSSDFGMKETD
+619 M
-631 KNPLKSG
+631 
-638 PFSEDYILY
+638 
-647 NNLESGLLK
+647 
-656 ELTKPEYDGSISRNK
+656 
-671 FDILFGDVYIAKH
+671 
-684 SNQIKS
+684 
-690 IDNQGTFSTQDNNIY
+690 
-705 NQEAATQNA
+705 
-714 TGRNKEL
+714 
-721 ALLLR
+721 
-726 EIYPNIE
+726 
-733 IDALTNP
+733 
-740 NLRGQAQV
+740 
-748 EGYMAGRVLLNTL
+748 
-761 LENQD
+761 
-766 TLPHEYAH
+766 
-774 HYIAWFRNA
+774 
-783 PIVQRGIKQ
+783 
-792 FGSEE
+792 
-797 SLVQAIGEN
+797 
-806 SVKALKWYNRFFNWV
+806 
-821 KGLFNEKQDTLNEIT
+821 
-836 KAFLS
+836 
-841 GHILDNSYFFG
+841 DNSYFFG

-859 VAEIPEAVNKVY
+859 VAKIPEAVNKVY

-1061 STQYSNSEMIRLILN
+1061 NTQYSNSELVRIILN
-1076 KIISVKNNVAE
+1076 KIVNTKNNVAE

-1096 VEILSHVNKSKL
+1096 VEILSHVDKSKL
-1108 DYMHERNRNG
+1108 AYMHEKNKDG
-1118 HKTGFMTRDLNYGQH
+1118 HKTGFITRDLNYGQH

-1141 RKLAEKLGFGDK
+1141 KKLAEKLGFGDK

-1159 GLLNSE
+1159 GLLNPE

-1200 ARSRRDSLNMEINL
+1200 ARSRRDSINMEINL

-1229 DLSDKD
+1229 DLSDED

-1296 KAKKNL
+1296 NAKKNL

-1316 DQIIEEFWDDI
+1316 DQIVEEFWDDV

-1338 DQILYETARKNMLRL
+1338 DQILYEKARKNMLRL

-1602 KMLSNPNALTNDIVG
+1602 KMLSNPDALTNDIVG
-1617 SVISYYKM
+1617 SVIAYYKM

-1688 DIPLPKGKHVTVS
+1688 DVPLPKGKHVTVS

-2076 YWGDLTTI
+2076 CWGDLTTM

>member
-13 ALLKEYTKI
+13 ALLKQYTKI
-22 FGNEDAAYYV
+22 LGNENAAYYV

-54 DLLEHYNGD
+54 DLLKHYNGD

-385 KTNVSKVVDKNGEPL
+385 KTNVSKVVDKNGEP
-400 IVYHGTR
+400 
-407 TSDGIEK
+407 
-414 EGFNSN
+414 
-420 MSGKGNRGANQGYF
+420 
-434 YFSNNYENAEYTG
+434 
-447 VKNEEIEP
+447 
-455 LIDLITSVYDMFD
+455 
-468 TTKLPS
+468 KL
-474 TKELYTIID
+474 
-483 DLIKEKRKINDNIR
+483 
-497 NLKEDSIIK
+497 
-506 KLIKPILKLTN
+506 
-517 KDYKSSKELKEQ
+517 
-529 YRNTINEIDI
+529 
-539 ELEELDTKI
+539 
-548 KNIYNLNLGLDYLK
+548 
-562 GDRSKTSVNTLYFI
+562 
-576 KGSINSKSP
+576 
-585 YRQIAANKLINIL
+585 
-598 YGTKNLKYSPKVFPV
+598 
-613 YLNIKN
+613 
-619 PLSSDFGMKETD
+619 M
-631 KNPLKSG
+631 
-638 PFSEDYILY
+638 
-647 NNLESGLLK
+647 
-656 ELTKPEYDGSISRNK
+656 
-671 FDILFGDVYIAKH
+671 
-684 SNQIKS
+684 
-690 IDNQGTFSTQDNNIY
+690 
-705 NQEAATQNA
+705 
-714 TGRNKEL
+714 
-721 ALLLR
+721 
-726 EIYPNIE
+726 
-733 IDALTNP
+733 
-740 NLRGQAQV
+740 
-748 EGYMAGRVLLNTL
+748 
-761 LENQD
+761 
-766 TLPHEYAH
+766 
-774 HYIAWFRNA
+774 
-783 PIVQRGIKQ
+783 
-792 FGSEE
+792 
-797 SLVQAIGEN
+797 
-806 SVKALKWYNRFFNWV
+806 
-821 KGLFNEKQDTLNEIT
+821 
-836 KAFLS
+836 
-841 GHILDNSYFFG
+841 DNSYFFG

-859 VAEIPEAVNKVY
+859 VAKIPEAVNKVY

-1061 STQYSNSEMIRLILN
+1061 STQYSNSELVRIILN
-1076 KIISVKNNVAE
+1076 KIVNTKNNVAE

-1096 VEILSHVNKSKL
+1096 VEILSHVDKSKL
-1108 DYMHERNRNG
+1108 AYMHEKNKDG
-1118 HKTGFMTRDLNYGQH
+1118 HKTGFITRDLNYGQH

-1141 RKLAEKLGFGDK
+1141 KKLAEKLGFGDK

-1159 GLLNSE
+1159 GLLNPE

-1200 ARSRRDSLNMEINL
+1200 ARSRRDSINMEINL

-1229 DLSDKD
+1229 DLSDED

-1401 EWEVNPRFY
+1401 EWEVNPKFY

-1425 AWVSINA
+1425 AWVSVNA

-1447 KLVPKKELRSK
+1447 KLVPKKELRAK

-1570 TYTVKDDDN
+1570 TYTVKDDDT

-1602 KMLSNPNALTNDIVG
+1602 KMLSNPDALTNDIVG
-1617 SVISYYKM
+1617 SVIAYYKM

-1688 DIPLPKGKHVTVS
+1688 DVPLPKGKHVTVS

-2007 TYEVLFSTVGFMI
+2007 TYEVLFSTVGFMT
-2020 ISSLVR
+2020 ISSLIR

-2076 YWGDLTTI
+2076 YWGDLITM

>member
-22 FGNEDAAYYV
+22 LGNENAAYYV

-85 WTGNVSID
+85 W
-93 IDSKDAIDYL
+93 
-103 YSTNTELS
+103 
-111 KVGSKE
+111 
-117 EYAQYVN
+117 Q
-124 SIYPNSLINS
+124 
-134 IYWHGTDSDLSQG
+134 
-147 VENTKKGKGSGAPET
+147 
-162 GAEMYFNKQPWA
+162 
-174 SLQYI
+174 
-179 SGVNRNIP
+179 
-187 DTEGYNNWVKLW
+187 
-199 WELKEALGNGRM
+199 
-211 DTDEWK
+211 
-217 NEIIGPNTRQY
+217 
-228 SPNKRGIFNRDKGGS
+228 
-243 NGKYLS
+243 S
-249 ERKARYGYQD
+249 E
-259 KTDKEFFEEV
+259 
-269 FDIRYGKETFN
+269 
-280 DWVNRK
+280 
-286 KSEFQDVW
+286 
-294 ESRQVKKGMYPA
+294 
-306 VLNVQNPIVEKNQ
+306 
-319 NTYYEEQ
+319 
-326 RGLFTK
+326 
-332 AKKDKNDAIVS
+332 
-343 DEANNEFGSDVVVI
+343 
-357 FNPKENVHFLGTK
+357 
-370 QDIENF
+370 
-376 KNWKSSNKD
+376 D
-385 KTNVSKVVDKNGEPL
+385 KTNVSKVVDENSEPL
-400 IVYHGTR
+400 LVWHGT
-407 TSDGIEK
+407 TENFDAFSK
-414 EGFNSN
+414 SW
-420 MSGKGNRGANQGYF
+420 RGATDPGDWGLGF
-434 YFSNNYENAEYTG
+434 YFSPKKSSSEMYGNILMPVFLSIKNPVPNEKFQMINSFGREK
-447 VKNEEIEP
+447 VKP
-455 LIDLITSVYDMFD
+455 ITLKEKIQEDIK
-468 TTKLPS
+468 TTKFTIKGIEEQLYGNDPDY
-474 TKELYTIID
+474 ELYRKEGSLQNIMHKKNLERYKD
-483 DLIKEKRKINDNIR
+483 KLKDLQTQLQTKSKEELDYDINKKWNDNI
-497 NLKEDSIIK
+497 EDI
-506 KLIKPILKLTN
+506 N
-517 KDYKSSKELKEQ
+517 KYDGVIP
-529 YRNTINEIDI
+529 N
-539 ELEELDTKI
+539 
-548 KNIYNLNLGLDYLK
+548 
-562 GDRSKTSVNTLYFI
+562 
-576 KGSINSKSP
+576 INSGK
-585 YRQIAANKLINIL
+585 A
-598 YGTKNLKYSPKVFPV
+598 
-613 YLNIKN
+613 IKEN
-619 PLSSDFGMKETD
+619 YEIVAREP
-631 KNPLKSG
+631 
-638 PFSEDYILY
+638 
-647 NNLESGLLK
+647 
-656 ELTKPEYDGSISRNK
+656 
-671 FDILFGDVYIAKH
+671 
-684 SNQIKS
+684 NQIKS

-705 NQEAATQNA
+705 NQKAATQKA

-721 ALLLR
+721 ALLLQ
-726 EIYPNIE
+726 ELYPNIE
-733 IDALTNP
+733 IAALADP

-841 GHILDNSYFFG
+841 GRTLDNSYFFG

-859 VAEIPEAVNKVY
+859 VAKIPEAVNKVY

-1022 AKDNF
+1022 AKDDF

-1061 STQYSNSEMIRLILN
+1061 NTQYSNSELVRIILN
-1076 KIISVKNNVAE
+1076 KIVNTKNNVAE

-1096 VEILSHVNKSKL
+1096 VEILSHVDKYKL
-1108 DYMHERNRNG
+1108 AYMHEKNKDG
-1118 HKTGFMTRDLNYGQH
+1118 HKTGFITRDLNYGQH

-1141 RKLAEKLGFGDK
+1141 KKLAEKLGFGDK

-1159 GLLNSE
+1159 GLLNPE

-1200 ARSRRDSLNMEINL
+1200 ARSRRDSINMEINL

-1229 DLSDKD
+1229 DLSDED

-1296 KAKKNL
+1296 NAKKNL

-1327 KTLSSNTNKSD
+1327 KTLSSNANKSD

-1602 KMLSNPNALTNDIVG
+1602 KMLSNPDALTNDIVG
-1617 SVISYYKM
+1617 SVIAYYKM

-1688 DIPLPKGKHVTVS
+1688 DVPLPKGKHVTVS

-2076 YWGDLTTI
+2076 YWGDLTTM